1 MDKFRTMKPSIINI
15 LLCCMLLAGC
25 SDDTSQWLEPELRD
39 ADSVKLTLRL
49 PGFKTGSR
57 AASVDDCAINTLA
70 VVFLDNEGKYLSEA
84 TVDQSQITGSGA
96 TYEVTLP
103 IASDAAAVQLVANY
117 EASLGADATTVGM
130 TGDPGNRADI
140 VFFGS
145 ATLAELQTDN
155 PSVTLT
161 RSVARTELT
170 STAPGFTVKEVKFY
184 GAPSSGLVGS
194 TDLTAPALPAGI
206 SYSAGGVEMADD
218 GTPHYHY
225 EAAAGKCFLIIKG
238 TYQGTEGWYKVG
250 YVPSDTDG
258 EAAGDEIALLRNHR
272 YIFTITDVNDCGW
285 PTEEE
290 AVASRPDNR
299 MTTELHDDNA
309 TIYNIIACR
318 DYLLGVSQDA
328 KVACDGRS
336 AEVKLVTSYTPA
348 KEGDP
353 QYTVSIPAEAKD
365 WLTGYT
371 QTASTS
377 VEESAT
383 QSPCTEYTL
392 TFDLTANDRSENPR
406 KAVVTIRSGDLMRTV
421 RITQEGTD
429 FKRDATRRVIIHNL
443 EYHGESYDYFNFVD
457 NELQGATEEEM
468 RVARNNGLHFRV
480 YNNKYHYTIPFKEG
494 DTGEILKGSEH
505 ISLSHVGS
513 NWEVHC
519 TDTRNYVMWDAQIRI
534 TNRGAARN
542 DVVTVTYDVFHRGL
556 FHRLTG
562 AYQIPGPDESAERT
576 GWFYYEQVK
585 VVDGKGQVYFVLDR
599 DMAATG
605 NRFYSPDGVQSRGNI
620 GSRGGYFKI
629 AERKSDTHLIEA
641 LPPEGYIV
649 PEAYH
654 LQQLSIT
661 PSGDAEGTV
670 ALTVTE
676 GSLTE
681 LYFPMSGYMEGSIH
695 KDESHTCLWSRTA
708 LSGNQGFAEDSP
720 EYGYWFMYLDV
731 YGRSANLG
739 NMRLATRSSVNTD
752 GIGAYKA
759 MPVRCLQG
767 PEPPVGWN
775 IPAPADGRR
784 RIILTDVPATKLYL
798 SWTGGSYATPESWP
812 KMYTC
817 GANAFYYDIPKGATS
832 ITVNNGDETPAFSR
846 KDVSLPAF
854 DPQNPITTL
863 SLP

>member
-1 MDKFRTMKPSIINI
+1 MKPSIINI
-15 LLCCMLLAGC
+15 LLCCLLLGGC
-25 SDDTSQWLEPELRD
+25 SDDTSQWLEPELSGS
-39 ADSVKLTLRL
+39 DSVKLTLRL

-57 AASVDDCAINTLA
+57 AAVDDTAITGLT
-70 VVFLDNEGKYLSEA
+70 VVFLDNGGNYLSESA
-84 TVDQSQITGSGA
+84 VDRSQITGSGA
-96 TYEVTLP
+96 TYEVTLQIP
-103 IASDAAAVQLVANY
+103 SDAASVQLVANY
-117 EASLGADATTVGM
+117 GATLGADATSVGM
-130 TGDPGNRADI
+130 TGDPGARTDI

-170 STAPGFTVKEVKFY
+170 SSAPGFTVEQVKFY
-184 GAPSSGLVGS
+184 GTPSSGLVGS
-194 TDLTAPALPAGI
+194 ADLTAPALPADI
-206 SYSAGGVEMADD
+206 AYSADGVEMAAD

-250 YVPSDTDG
+250 YVPSNTDG
-258 EAAGDEIALLRNHR
+258 AASGDEIALLRNHR

-285 PTEEE
+285 PTVEE

-299 MTTELHDDNA
+299 LTTELHDDNA

-318 DYLLGVSQDA
+318 DYLLGVSPDV

-336 AEVKLVTSYTPA
+336 AEVKLVSSYPA
-348 KEGDP
+348 KQGEP
-353 QYTVSIPAEAKD
+353 QYTVSIPAEAND

-371 QTASTS
+371 QTASAP

-383 QSPCTEYTL
+383 QSSCTEYTL
-392 TFDLTANDRSENPR
+392 TFALTANDRSENPR
-406 KAVVTIRSGDLMRTV
+406 EAVVTIRSGDLMRTV

-429 FKRDATRRVIIHNL
+429 FKRDPTRRVMIHNL
-443 EYHGESYDYFNFVD
+443 ENHVESYDYFNFVD
-457 NELQGATEEEM
+457 NELQGATEEDM

-480 YNNKYHYTIPFKEG
+480 YNNQYYYTIPFKDGDEG
-494 DTGEILKGSEH
+494 EVLEGSDR
-505 ISLSHVGS
+505 ISLTHVGS
-513 NWEVHC
+513 NWEVRC
-519 TDTRNYVMWDAQIRI
+519 TDQTNYAMWTARIRI
-534 TNRGAARN
+534 TNRGATRN

-576 GWFYYEQVK
+576 GWFYYEQVR
-585 VVDGKGQVYFVLDR
+585 VNVNGQDYYVLDR

-605 NRFYSPDGVQSRGNI
+605 NRFYSPDGLQSRGNI
-620 GSRGGYFKI
+620 SSRGGYFKI

-654 LQQLSIT
+654 LQQLGIK

-708 LSGNQGFAEDSP
+708 LSGNQGFSEDSP

-731 YGRSANLG
+731 YGSAVNLG

-798 SWTGGSYATPESWP
+798 SWTGGSYATPASWP

-846 KDVSLPAF
+846 TDVSLPAF

>member
-15 LLCCMLLAGC
+15 LLCCLLLAGC

-70 VVFLDNEGKYLSEA
+70 VVFLDNKGNYLSEA

-103 IASDAAAVQLVANY
+103 IASDAASVQLVANY
-117 EASLGADATTVGM
+117 GATLGADATTVGM
-130 TGDPGNRADI
+130 TGDPDSRADI

-170 STAPGFTVKEVKFY
+170 STAPGFTVEEVKFY

-194 TDLTAPALPAGI
+194 ADLTAPALPAGVT
-206 SYSAGGVEMADD
+206 YSTDGVKMAAD

-250 YVPSDTDG
+250 YVPSDSDG

-272 YIFTITDVNDCGW
+272 YIFTITDVNNCGW
-285 PTEEE
+285 STEEE

-328 KVACDGRS
+328 KVACDARTV
-336 AEVKLVTSYTPA
+336 EVKLVSSYPA
-348 KEGDP
+348 KSGEP
-353 QYTVSIPAEAKD
+353 QYTVSLPEETND

-371 QTASTS
+371 QTASAP

-406 KAVVTIRSGDLMRTV
+406 EAVVTIRSGDLMRTV

-429 FKRDATRRVIIHNL
+429 FKRDATRRVMIHNL
-443 EYHGESYDYFNFVD
+443 EDHGESYDYFNFVD

-576 GWFYYEQVK
+576 GWFYYEQVR
-585 VVDGKGQVYFVLDR
+585 VNVNDQDYYVLDR

-605 NRFYSPDGVQSRGNI
+605 NRFYSPDGLQSRGNI

-654 LQQLSIT
+654 LQQLGIK
-661 PSGDAEGTV
+661 PSGDTEGTV

-832 ITVNNGDETPAFSR
+832 ITVNNGNESPAFSR
-846 KDVSLPAF
+846 TDVSLPAF
-854 DPQNPITTL
+854 DSQNPITTL

>member
-1 MDKFRTMKPSIINI
+1 
-15 LLCCMLLAGC
+15 MLLAGC

-57 AASVDDCAINTLA
+57 AATVDDCAINTLA
-70 VVFLDNEGKYLSEA
+70 VVFIDNKGNYLSEA

-96 TYEVTLP
+96 TYEVTLQIP
-103 IASDAAAVQLVANY
+103 SEAMKVQLVANY
-117 EASLGADATTVGM
+117 RAALGADATTVGM
-130 TGDPGNRADI
+130 TGDPGSRADI
-140 VFFGS
+140 VFFGA

-170 STAPGFTVKEVKFY
+170 STAPGFTVEQVKFY
-184 GAPSSGLVGS
+184 GTPSGGLVGS
-194 TDLTAPALPAGI
+194 ADLTAPALPAGI
-206 SYSAGGVEMADD
+206 SYSADGVKMAAD

-238 TYQGTEGWYKVG
+238 TYQGTEGWYKIG

-258 EAAGDEIALLRNHR
+258 EASGDEIALLRNHR

-299 MTTELHDDNA
+299 LTTELHDDNA

-318 DYLLGVSQDA
+318 DYLLGVSPDV

-336 AEVKLVTSYTPA
+336 AEVKLVSSYPA
-348 KEGDP
+348 KSGEP
-353 QYTVSIPAEAKD
+353 QYTVSRPEETKD

-371 QTASTS
+371 QTASAP

-383 QSPCTEYTL
+383 QSSCTEYTL

-406 KAVVTIRSGDLMRTV
+406 EAVVTIRSGDLMRTV

-429 FKRDATRRVIIHNL
+429 FKRDPTRRVMIHNL
-443 EYHGESYDYFNFVD
+443 EDHSESYDYFNFID

-480 YNNKYHYTIPFKEG
+480 YGNEYYYTIPFKEG
-494 DTGEILKGSEH
+494 DEGVVLEAGDK
-505 ISLSHVGS
+505 ISLTHEGTDWV
-513 NWEVHC
+513 VRC
-519 TDTRNYVMWDAQIRI
+519 TNHTDYAMWTGQIRI

-562 AYQIPGPDESAERT
+562 AYQIPGPDESDVRS
-576 GWFYYEQVK
+576 GWFYYEQVR
-585 VVDGKGQVYFVLDR
+585 VRGLDGQDYYVLDR

-605 NRFYSPDGVQSRGNI
+605 NRFYSPDGLQSRGNI

-641 LPPEGYIV
+641 LPPRGYAI

-654 LQQLSIT
+654 LEQLGIT
-661 PSGDAEGTV
+661 PRGDNEGTV
-670 ALTVTE
+670 TLVVTE
-676 GSLTE
+676 GGLTT

-695 KDESHTCLWSRTA
+695 KDNNHTCLWSRTA

-720 EYGYWFMYLDV
+720 EYGYWFKYLDV
-731 YGRSANLG
+731 YGSAVNLG
-739 NMRLATRSSVNTD
+739 NMRLATRSSVNAD

-775 IPAPADGRR
+775 IPSPAHGRR
-784 RIILTDVPATKLYL
+784 RIIIRTSGATSIYMGWDSVKYPCTEG
-798 SWTGGSYATPESWP
+798 WKKIYN
-812 KMYTC
+812 C
-817 GANAFYYDIPKGATS
+817 GEHNFYYDIPDDATR
-832 ITVNNGDETPAFSR
+832 IEGDAGNNGNNGYKFDITITPGTTTLTYTVNP
-846 KDVSLPAF
+846 
-854 DPQNPITTL
+854 
-863 SLP
+863 

>member
-1 MDKFRTMKPSIINI
+1 
-15 LLCCMLLAGC
+15 MLLAGC

-70 VVFLDNEGKYLSEA
+70 VVFIDKEGNYLSEA

-103 IASDAAAVQLVANY
+103 IASDAASVQLVANY

-130 TGDPGNRADI
+130 TGDPDSRADI

-170 STAPGFTVKEVKFY
+170 SNAPGFTVEQVKFY
-184 GAPSSGLVGS
+184 GTPSGGLVGS
-194 TDLTAPALPAGI
+194 ADLTAPALPAGI
-206 SYSAGGVEMADD
+206 SYSADGVEMAAD

-258 EAAGDEIALLRNHR
+258 DAAGDEIALLRNHR

-299 MTTELHDDNA
+299 LTTELHDDNA

-318 DYLLGVSQDA
+318 DYLLGVSPDV

-336 AEVKLVTSYTPA
+336 VEVKLVSSYPA
-348 KEGDP
+348 KSGEP
-353 QYTVSIPAEAKD
+353 QYTVSLPKETND

-371 QTASTS
+371 QTASAP

-383 QSPCTEYTL
+383 QSSCTEYTL
-392 TFDLTANDRSENPR
+392 TFAIEANDRSENPR
-406 KAVVTIRSGDLMRTV
+406 EAVVTIRSGDLMRTV

-429 FKRDATRRVIIHNL
+429 FKRDPTRRVMIHNL
-443 EYHGESYDYFNFVD
+443 ENHGESYDYFNFVD
-457 NELQGATEEEM
+457 NELQGATEEDM

-480 YNNKYHYTIPFKEG
+480 YNNQYYYTIPFKEG

-505 ISLSHVGS
+505 VSLSHVGS

-519 TDTRNYVMWDAQIRI
+519 TDQTDYAMWTARIRI

-576 GWFYYEQVK
+576 GWFYYEQVR
-585 VVDGKGQVYFVLDR
+585 VNVNGQDYYVLDR

-605 NRFYSPDGVQSRGNI
+605 NRFYSPDGLQSRGNI

-654 LQQLSIT
+654 LQQLGIK

-739 NMRLATRSSVNTD
+739 NMRLATRSSVNAD
-752 GIGAYKA
+752 GIGIYKA
-759 MPVRCLQG
+759 MPVRCLKG

-775 IPAPADGRR
+775 IPSPADGRR

-817 GANAFYYDIPKGATS
+817 GANAFYYDIPQGATS
-832 ITVNNGDETPAFSR
+832 ITVNNGSETPAFSR
-846 KDVSLPAF
+846 TDVSLPPF
-854 DPQNPITTL
+854 DPQNPVTTL

>member
-15 LLCCMLLAGC
+15 LLCCLLLAGC

-57 AASVDDCAINTLA
+57 ATVDDKAITGLT
-70 VVFLDNEGKYLSEA
+70 VVFLDNAGLYLSESV
-84 TVDQSQITGSGA
+84 VDPSQITGSGA
-96 TYEVTLP
+96 IYEVTLP
-103 IASDAAAVQLVANY
+103 IASNAAAVQIVANY
-117 EASLGADATTVGM
+117 GTALNADATTVGM
-130 TGDPGNRADI
+130 TGDPGARTDI

-145 ATLAELQTDN
+145 ATLAELKTDN
-155 PSVTLT
+155 PSVVLT

-170 STAPGFTVKEVKFY
+170 SSAPGFTVEQVKFY
-184 GAPSSGLVGS
+184 GTPSSGLVGS
-194 TDLTAPALPAGI
+194 TDLTAPALPAGVT
-206 SYSAGGVEMADD
+206 YSADGVEMAAN

-225 EAAAGKCFLIIKG
+225 EAAAGKCFLVIKG
-238 TYQGTEGWYKVG
+238 QYQGTEGWYKIG
-250 YVPSDTDG
+250 YIPADADPKATG
-258 EAAGDEIALLRNHR
+258 NEIALLRNHR

-299 MTTELHDDNA
+299 LTTKLYDDNA

-318 DYLLGVSQDA
+318 DYLLGVGPDI
-328 KVACDGRS
+328 KVACNGLS
-336 AEVKLVTSYTPA
+336 AEVKLVCSYPA
-348 KEGDP
+348 KTGKP
-353 QYTVSIPAEAKD
+353 QYTVSIPAEAND

-429 FKRDATRRVIIHNL
+429 FKRDPSRRVMIHNL

-480 YNNKYHYTIPFKEG
+480 CNNKYYYTIPFKEG
-494 DTGEILKGSEH
+494 DTGEILNGSEH
-505 ISLSHVGS
+505 ISLTHVGT
-513 NWEVHC
+513 NWEVRC
-519 TDTRNYVMWDAQIRI
+519 TDQTDYAMWTAQIRI

-556 FHRLTG
+556 FHQLTG
-562 AYQIPGPDESAERT
+562 AYQIPGPDESAVRS
-576 GWFYYEQVK
+576 GWFYYEQVR
-585 VVDGKGQVYFVLDR
+585 VHGVDGQDYYVLDR

-605 NRFYSPDGVQSRGNI
+605 NRFYSPNGVQSRRNI

-641 LPPEGYIV
+641 LPPEGYSV

-654 LQQLSIT
+654 LQQLGIK

-670 ALTVTE
+670 ALTVAE

-695 KDESHTCLWSRTA
+695 KYESHTCLWSRTA
-708 LSGNQGFAEDSP
+708 LSGNQGFAEDNP

-759 MPVRCLQG
+759 MPVRCLKG

-784 RIILTDVPATKLYL
+784 RVILTDVPATQLYL

-817 GANAFYYDIPKGATS
+817 GANAFYYDIPKGATA
-832 ITVNNGDETPAFSR
+832 ITVNNRDETPAFSR
-846 KDVSLPAF
+846 TDVSLPAF
-854 DPQNPITTL
+854 DPQNPVTTL

>member
-1 MDKFRTMKPSIINI
+1 
-15 LLCCMLLAGC
+15 MLLAGC

-57 AASVDDCAINTLA
+57 AATVDDYAINTLA
-70 VVFLDNEGKYLSEA
+70 VVFIDNKGNYLSEA

-103 IASDAAAVQLVANY
+103 IASNAAAVQLVANY

-130 TGDPGNRADI
+130 TGDPDSRSDI

-145 ATLAELQTDN
+145 ATLAELQSDN

-170 STAPGFTVKEVKFY
+170 SSAPGFTVEQVKFY
-184 GAPSSGLVGS
+184 GTPSSGLVGS
-194 TDLTAPALPAGI
+194 ADLTAPALPAGI
-206 SYSAGGVEMADD
+206 SYSADGVEMAAD

-258 EAAGDEIALLRNHR
+258 NATGDEIALLRNHR

-299 MTTELHDDNA
+299 LTTELLDDNA

-328 KVACDGRS
+328 KVACDARTV
-336 AEVKLVTSYTPA
+336 ELKLVSSYPA
-348 KEGDP
+348 KAGEP
-353 QYTVSIPAEAKD
+353 QYTVGLPAEAND

-377 VEESAT
+377 MEESAT
-383 QSPCTEYTL
+383 QSQCTEYTL
-392 TFDLTANDRSENPR
+392 TFTLTANDRSENPR
-406 KAVVTIRSGDLMRTV
+406 EAVVTIRSGDLMRTV

-429 FKRDATRRVIIHNL
+429 FKRDATRRVMIHNL
-443 EYHGESYDYFNFVD
+443 ENHGDSYDYFDFVD
-457 NELQGATEEEM
+457 KELQGAKEEEM

-480 YNNKYHYTIPFKEG
+480 YNNQYYYTIPFKEG
-494 DTGEILKGSEH
+494 DTGEILNGSEH
-505 ISLSHVGS
+505 ISLTHEGS
-513 NWEVHC
+513 NWEVRC
-519 TDTRNYVMWDAQIRI
+519 TDQTNYAMWTAQIRI
-534 TNRGAARN
+534 TNRGATRN

-562 AYQIPGPDESAERT
+562 AYQIPGPDESAGRT

-585 VVDGKGQVYFVLDR
+585 VVRSNDQEYFVLDR
-599 DMAATG
+599 NMAATG

-629 AERKSDTHLIEA
+629 ADRKTDNHLIEA

-654 LQQLSIT
+654 LQQLGIT
-661 PSGDAEGTV
+661 PSGDSEGTA

-676 GSLTE
+676 GALNE
-681 LYFPMSGYMEGSIH
+681 IYFPMSGYMEGSIH
-695 KDESHTCLWSRTA
+695 KDNNHTCLWSRTM

-731 YGRSANLG
+731 YGDKVNLG
-739 NMRLATRSSVNTD
+739 NMRLGTRSSVNAD
-752 GIGAYKA
+752 GIGVYKA
-759 MPVRCLQG
+759 MPVRCLKG

-784 RIILTDVPATKLYL
+784 RVILTDVPATQLYL
-798 SWTGGSYATPESWP
+798 SWTGGSYATPAPEP

-832 ITVNNGDETPAFSR
+832 ITVKDNRDETPAFSR
-846 KDVSLPAF
+846 TDVSLPPF

>member
-1 MDKFRTMKPSIINI
+1 
-15 LLCCMLLAGC
+15 MLLAGC

-70 VVFLDNEGKYLSEA
+70 VVFIDNEGKYLSEA

-103 IASDAAAVQLVANY
+103 IASNAAAVQLVANY
-117 EASLGADATTVGM
+117 GATLGADAITVGM
-130 TGDPGNRADI
+130 TGDPDSRADI

-170 STAPGFTVKEVKFY
+170 SAAPGFTVEEVKFY

-194 TDLTAPALPAGI
+194 TDLTAPALPTGVT
-206 SYSAGGVEMADD
+206 YSAGGVEMVAD

-258 EAAGDEIALLRNHR
+258 DAAGDEIALLRNHR

-318 DYLLGVSQDA
+318 DYLLGVSPDV
-328 KVACDGRS
+328 KVTCDGRS

-348 KEGDP
+348 KECDP
-353 QYTVSIPAEAKD
+353 QYTVSIPAEAND

-429 FKRDATRRVIIHNL
+429 FKRDATRRVMIHNL
-443 EYHGESYDYFNFVD
+443 ENHGESYDYFNFVD

-480 YNNKYHYTIPFKEG
+480 YNNQYYYTIPFKEG

-576 GWFYYEQVK
+576 GWFYYEQVR
-585 VVDGKGQVYFVLDR
+585 VNVNDQDYYVLDR

-605 NRFYSPDGVQSRGNI
+605 NRFYSPNGLQSRGNI

-654 LQQLSIT
+654 LQQLGIK

-731 YGRSANLG
+731 YGSAVNLG

-784 RIILTDVPATKLYL
+784 RIILTDVPATKLKL
-798 SWTGGSYATPESWP
+798 SWTGGSYATPESRP
-812 KMYTC
+812 MMYTC
-817 GANAFYYDIPKGATS
+817 GANAFYYDIPEGATAIS
-832 ITVNNGDETPAFSR
+832 VDNDGETPAFSR

>member
-1 MDKFRTMKPSIINI
+1 MKPSIINI

-57 AASVDDCAINTLA
+57 AATVDDCAINTLA
-70 VVFLDNEGKYLSEA
+70 VVFIDNEGKYLSEA

-103 IASDAAAVQLVANY
+103 IASDAASVQLVANY
-117 EASLGADATTVGM
+117 GATLGADAITVGM
-130 TGDPGNRADI
+130 TGDPDSRTDI

-170 STAPGFTVKEVKFY
+170 SNAPGFTVEQVKFY
-184 GAPSSGLVGS
+184 GTPSSGLVGS
-194 TDLTAPALPAGI
+194 ADLTAPALPAGVT
-206 SYSAGGVEMADD
+206 YSAGGVEMAAD

-250 YVPSDTDG
+250 YVPSDSDG

-272 YIFTITDVNDCGW
+272 YIFTITEVTDCGW

-299 MTTELHDDNA
+299 LTTELHDDNA

-318 DYLLGVSQDA
+318 DYLLGVSPDV

-336 AEVKLVTSYTPA
+336 AEVKLVSSYPA
-348 KEGDP
+348 KSGEP
-353 QYTVSIPAEAKD
+353 QYTVSLPEDAND

-406 KAVVTIRSGDLMRTV
+406 EAVVTIRSGDLMRTV

-429 FKRDATRRVIIHNL
+429 FKRDATRRVMIHNL
-443 EYHGESYDYFNFVD
+443 EDHGESYDYFNFVD
-457 NELQGATEEEM
+457 NELQGATEEDM

-480 YNNKYHYTIPFKEG
+480 YNNQYYYTIPFKEG
-494 DTGEILKGSEH
+494 DTGEILKGSTQ
-505 ISLSHVGS
+505 ISLTHVGS

-519 TDTRNYVMWDAQIRI
+519 TDTRNYAMWTAQIRI

-576 GWFYYEQVK
+576 GWFYYEQVL
-585 VVDGKGQVYFVLDR
+585 VNVDGQDYYVLDR

-605 NRFYSPDGVQSRGNI
+605 NRFYSPDGLQSRGNI

-654 LQQLSIT
+654 LQQLGIQ

-708 LSGNQGFAEDSP
+708 LSGNQGFSEDSP

-731 YGRSANLG
+731 YGPSANLG

-784 RIILTDVPATKLYL
+784 RIILTDVPATTLYL
-798 SWTGGSYATPESWP
+798 SWTGGSYATPKPEP
-812 KMYTC
+812 MMYTC
-817 GANAFYYDIPKGATS
+817 GANAFYYDIPEGATAIS
-832 ITVNNGDETPAFSR
+832 VDNDGETPAFSR
-846 KDVSLPAF
+846 TDVSLPAF
-854 DPQNPITTL
+854 DPQNPVTTL

>member
-15 LLCCMLLAGC
+15 LLCCLLLAGC

-57 AASVDDCAINTLA
+57 ATVDDKAITGLT
-70 VVFLDNEGKYLSEA
+70 VVFLDNAGLYLSESV
-84 TVDQSQITGSGA
+84 VDPSQITGSGA
-96 TYEVTLP
+96 IYEVTLP
-103 IASDAAAVQLVANY
+103 IASNAAAVQIVANY
-117 EASLGADATTVGM
+117 GTALNADATTVGM
-130 TGDPGNRADI
+130 TGDPGARTDI

-145 ATLAELQTDN
+145 ATLAELKTDN
-155 PSVTLT
+155 PSVVLT

-170 STAPGFTVKEVKFY
+170 SSAPGFTVEQVKFY
-184 GAPSSGLVGS
+184 GTPSSGLVGS
-194 TDLTAPALPAGI
+194 TDLTAPALPAGVT
-206 SYSAGGVEMADD
+206 YSADGVEMAAN

-258 EAAGDEIALLRNHR
+258 EATGNEIALLRNHR

-299 MTTELHDDNA
+299 LTTKLYDDNA

-318 DYLLGVSQDA
+318 DYLLGVGPDV

-336 AEVKLVTSYTPA
+336 TEVKLVTSYTPA

-353 QYTVSIPAEAKD
+353 QYTVSIPAEAND

-406 KAVVTIRSGDLMRTV
+406 EAVVTIRSGDLMRTV

-429 FKRDATRRVIIHNL
+429 FKRDATRRVMIHNL
-443 EYHGESYDYFNFVD
+443 EDHGESYDYFNFVD
-457 NELQGATEEEM
+457 NELQGATEEDM

-480 YNNKYHYTIPFKEG
+480 YNNQYYYTIPFKEG
-494 DTGEILKGSEH
+494 DTGEVLEGSDR
-505 ISLSHVGS
+505 ISLTHVGT
-513 NWEVHC
+513 NWEVRC
-519 TDTRNYVMWDAQIRI
+519 TDQTDYAMWTAQIRI
-534 TNRGAARN
+534 TNSGAVRN

-576 GWFYYEQVK
+576 GWFYYEQVR
-585 VVDGKGQVYFVLDR
+585 VRGVDGQDYYVLDR

-605 NRFYSPDGVQSRGNI
+605 NRFYSPNGVQSRRNT

-654 LQQLSIT
+654 LQQLGIK
-661 PSGDAEGTV
+661 PSGDTEGTV

-775 IPAPADGRR
+775 IPSPADGRR

-798 SWTGGSYATPESWP
+798 SWTGGSYATPASWP

-846 KDVSLPAF
+846 TDVSLPAF
-854 DPQNPITTL
+854 DPQNPVTTL

>member
-15 LLCCMLLAGC
+15 LLCCLLLAGC

-57 AASVDDCAINTLA
+57 ATVDDKAITGLT
-70 VVFLDNEGKYLSEA
+70 VVFLDNAGLYLSESV
-84 TVDQSQITGSGA
+84 VDPSQITGSGA
-96 TYEVTLP
+96 IYEVTLP
-103 IASDAAAVQLVANY
+103 IASNAAAVQIVANY
-117 EASLGADATTVGM
+117 GTALNADATTVGM
-130 TGDPGNRADI
+130 TGDPGARTDI

-145 ATLAELQTDN
+145 ATLAELKTDN
-155 PSVTLT
+155 PSVVLT

-170 STAPGFTVKEVKFY
+170 SSAPGFTVEQVKFY

-194 TDLTAPALPAGI
+194 ADLTAPALPAGI
-206 SYSAGGVEMADD
+206 SYSADGVKMAAD

-258 EAAGDEIALLRNHR
+258 NATGDEIALLRNHR

-299 MTTELHDDNA
+299 LTTELLDDNA

-328 KVACDGRS
+328 KVACDARTV
-336 AEVKLVTSYTPA
+336 EVKLVSSYSA
-348 KEGDP
+348 KAGEP
-353 QYTVSIPAEAKD
+353 QYTVGLPAEAND

-377 VEESAT
+377 MEESAT
-383 QSPCTEYTL
+383 QSQCTEYTL
-392 TFDLTANDRSENPR
+392 TFAIEANDRSENPR
-406 KAVVTIRSGDLMRTV
+406 EAVVTIRSGDLMRTV

-429 FKRDATRRVIIHNL
+429 FKRDPTRRVMIHNL
-443 EYHGESYDYFNFVD
+443 ENPGDSYDYFDFVD
-457 NELQGATEEEM
+457 NELQGAKEEEM

-480 YNNKYHYTIPFKEG
+480 YNNQYYYTIPFKEG
-494 DTGEILKGSEH
+494 DSGEILKGSTQ
-505 ISLSHVGS
+505 ISLTHEGADWV
-513 NWEVHC
+513 VRC
-519 TDTRNYVMWDAQIRI
+519 TDHTNYAMWTGQIRI
-534 TNRGAARN
+534 TNRGATRN

-562 AYQIPGPDESAERT
+562 AYQILGPDESAGRT

-585 VVDGKGQVYFVLDR
+585 VVDGDGQEYFVLDR
-599 DMAATG
+599 NMAATG

-629 AERKSDTHLIEA
+629 ADRKTDNHLIEA

-654 LQQLSIT
+654 LQQLGIK

-731 YGRSANLG
+731 YGSAVNLG

-775 IPAPADGRR
+775 IPSPADGRR

-798 SWTGGSYATPESWP
+798 SWTGGSYATPAPEP

-817 GANAFYYDIPKGATS
+817 GAKAFYYDIPKGATA
-832 ITVNNGDETPAFSR
+832 ITVNNRDETPAFSR
-846 KDVSLPAF
+846 TDVSLPAF
-854 DPQNPITTL
+854 DPQNPVTTL

>member
-1 MDKFRTMKPSIINI
+1 MDKLRTMKPIIINI
-15 LLCCMLLAGC
+15 LLCCLLLAGC

-57 AASVDDCAINTLA
+57 AATVDDCAINTLA
-70 VVFLDNEGKYLSEA
+70 VVFIDNEGNYLSEA

-103 IASDAAAVQLVANY
+103 IASDAASVQLVANY
-117 EASLGADATTVGM
+117 GATLGADATTVGM
-130 TGDPGNRADI
+130 TGDPDSRADI

-145 ATLAELQTDN
+145 VTLAELQTDN

-170 STAPGFTVKEVKFY
+170 SSAPRFTVEQVKFY
-184 GAPSSGLVGS
+184 GTPSSGLVGS
-194 TDLTAPALPAGI
+194 TDLTAPALPTGVT
-206 SYSAGGVEMADD
+206 YSADGVEMAAD

-225 EAAAGKCFLIIKG
+225 EAAAGECFLIIKG
-238 TYQGTEGWYKVG
+238 TYQGTKGWYKIG
-250 YVPSDTDG
+250 YVPSDSDG
-258 EAAGDEIALLRNHR
+258 EASGDEIALLRNHR

-285 PTEEE
+285 STEEE

-318 DYLLGVSQDA
+318 DYLLGVSPDV

-336 AEVKLVTSYTPA
+336 TEVKLVTSYTPA

-353 QYTVSIPAEAKD
+353 QYTVSIPAEAND

-371 QTASTS
+371 QTASIS

-406 KAVVTIRSGDLMRTV
+406 EAVVTIRSGDLMRTV

-429 FKRDATRRVIIHNL
+429 FKRDPTRRVMIHNL
-443 EYHGESYDYFNFVD
+443 EDHGESYDYFDFVD

-480 YNNKYHYTIPFKEG
+480 YNNQYYYTIPFKDGDEG
-494 DTGEILKGSEH
+494 EVLEGSDR
-505 ISLSHVGS
+505 ISLTHVGS
-513 NWEVHC
+513 NWEVRC
-519 TDTRNYVMWDAQIRI
+519 TDQTNYAMWTARIRI
-534 TNRGAARN
+534 TNRGATRN

-576 GWFYYEQVK
+576 GWFYYEQVR
-585 VVDGKGQVYFVLDR
+585 VNVNGQDYYVLDR

-605 NRFYSPDGVQSRGNI
+605 NRFYSPDGLQSRGNI

-654 LQQLSIT
+654 LQQLGIT

-695 KDESHTCLWSRTA
+695 KDESHSCLWSRTA
-708 LSGNQGFAEDSP
+708 LSGNQGFSEDSP

-731 YGRSANLG
+731 YGPSANLG

-784 RIILTDVPATKLYL
+784 RIIIRTSGATQLVFI
-798 SWTGGSYATPESWP
+798 WHGGSYAWP
-812 KMYTC
+812 YGDNWQQMYSC
-817 GANAFYYDIPKGATS
+817 GEHNYYYDIPADATGFQC
-832 ITVNNGDETPAFSR
+832 NDGNGHYQLS
-846 KDVSLPAF
+846 VSL
-854 DPQNPITTL
+854 TTGETVTTYTIA
-863 SLP
+863 P

>member
-70 VVFLDNEGKYLSEA
+70 VVFIDKEGKYLSEA

-130 TGDPGNRADI
+130 TGDPDSRADI

-170 STAPGFTVKEVKFY
+170 STAPGFTVKQVKFY
-184 GAPSSGLVGS
+184 GTPSSGLVGS

-206 SYSAGGVEMADD
+206 SYSADGVVMAAD

-250 YVPSDTDG
+250 YVPSDSDG
-258 EAAGDEIALLRNHR
+258 DAAGDEIALLRNHR

-285 PTEEE
+285 STEEE

-299 MTTELHDDNA
+299 LTTELHDDNA

-318 DYLLGVSQDA
+318 DYLLGVSPDVKA
-328 KVACDGRS
+328 ACDGRS

-353 QYTVSIPAEAKD
+353 QYTVSIPEETND
-365 WLTGYT
+365 WLTGYS
-371 QTASTS
+371 QTASAP

-406 KAVVTIRSGDLMRTV
+406 EAVVTIRSGDLMRTV

-429 FKRDATRRVIIHNL
+429 FKRDATRRVMIHNL
-443 EYHGESYDYFNFVD
+443 ENHGESYDYFNFVD
-457 NELQGATEEEM
+457 NELQGATEEDM

-480 YNNKYHYTIPFKEG
+480 YNNKYYYTIPFKEG

-534 TNRGAARN
+534 TNRGATRN

-576 GWFYYEQVK
+576 GWFYYEQVR
-585 VVDGKGQVYFVLDR
+585 VNVNDQDYYVLDR

-605 NRFYSPDGVQSRGNI
+605 NRFYSPDGLQSRGNI

-654 LQQLSIT
+654 LQQLGIK

-817 GANAFYYDIPKGATS
+817 GANAFYYDIPQGATS
-832 ITVNNGDETPAFSR
+832 ITVNNGSETPAFSR
-846 KDVSLPAF
+846 PDVSLPAF
-854 DPQNPITTL
+854 DPQNPVTTL

>member
-1 MDKFRTMKPSIINI
+1 MKPSIINI

-57 AASVDDCAINTLA
+57 AATVDDCAINTLA
-70 VVFLDNEGKYLSEA
+70 VVFIDKEGKYLSEA
-84 TVDQSQITGSGA
+84 AVDQSQITGSGA

-103 IASDAAAVQLVANY
+103 IASDAASVQLVANY
-117 EASLGADATTVGM
+117 GATLGADATTVGM
-130 TGDPGNRADI
+130 TGDPGSRADI

-170 STAPGFTVKEVKFY
+170 SNAPGFTVEQVKFY
-184 GAPSSGLVGS
+184 GTPSSGLVGS
-194 TDLTAPALPAGI
+194 TDLTAPALPAGVT
-206 SYSAGGVEMADD
+206 YSAGGVEMAAD

-258 EAAGDEIALLRNHR
+258 EASGDEIALLRNHR
-272 YIFTITDVNDCGW
+272 YIFTITDVNNCGW
-285 PTEEE
+285 STEEE

-318 DYLLGVSQDA
+318 DYLLGVSPDV

-336 AEVKLVTSYTPA
+336 TEVKLVTSYTPA

-353 QYTVSIPAEAKD
+353 QYTVSIPAEAND

-429 FKRDATRRVIIHNL
+429 FKRDATRRVMIHNL
-443 EYHGESYDYFNFVD
+443 EDHGESYDYFDFVD
-457 NELQGATEEEM
+457 NELQGAKEEEM

-480 YNNKYHYTIPFKEG
+480 YNNQYYYTIPFKEG

-513 NWEVHC
+513 NWEVRC

-585 VVDGKGQVYFVLDR
+585 VVGSDGQEYFVLDR
-599 DMAATG
+599 NMAATG

-629 AERKSDTHLIEA
+629 ADRKTDNHLIEA

-654 LQQLSIT
+654 LQQLGIT
-661 PSGDAEGTV
+661 PSGDSEGTA

-676 GSLTE
+676 GALNKI
-681 LYFPMSGYMEGSIH
+681 YFPMSGYMEGSIH
-695 KDESHTCLWSRTA
+695 KDNNHTCLWSRTM

-731 YGRSANLG
+731 YGDKVNLG
-739 NMRLATRSSVNTD
+739 NMRLGTRSSVNAD
-752 GIGAYKA
+752 GIGVYKA
-759 MPVRCLQG
+759 MPVRCLKG

-784 RIILTDVPATKLYL
+784 RIIIKTSGAASIYMGWDSVKYPC
-798 SWTGGSYATPESWP
+798 TGGWKKIYN
-812 KMYTC
+812 C
-817 GANAFYYDIPKGATS
+817 GEHNFYYDIPDDATRIVGDAGNS
-832 ITVNNGDETPAFSR
+832 GNNGYQFDITITPGT
-846 KDVSLPAF
+846 
-854 DPQNPITTL
+854 TTL
-863 SLP
+863 TYTVAP

>member
-15 LLCCMLLAGC
+15 LLCCLLLAGC

-57 AASVDDCAINTLA
+57 AATVDDCAINTLA
-70 VVFLDNEGKYLSEA
+70 VVFIDNEGKYLSEA

-103 IASDAAAVQLVANY
+103 IASDAASVQLVANY
-117 EASLGADATTVGM
+117 GATLGADATTVGM
-130 TGDPGNRADI
+130 TGDPGTRTDI

-170 STAPGFTVKEVKFY
+170 SNAPGFTVKQVKFY
-184 GAPSSGLVGS
+184 GTPSGGLVGS
-194 TDLTAPALPAGI
+194 ADLTAPALPAGI
-206 SYSAGGVEMADD
+206 SYSADGVKMAAD

-238 TYQGTEGWYKVG
+238 TYQGTEGWYKIG
-250 YVPSDTDG
+250 YVPSDSDG
-258 EAAGDEIALLRNHR
+258 EASGDEIALLRNHR

-299 MTTELHDDNA
+299 LTTELHDDNA

-318 DYLLGVSQDA
+318 DYLLGVGPDV
-328 KVACDGRS
+328 KVACNGLS
-336 AEVKLVTSYTPA
+336 AEVKLVCSYPA
-348 KEGDP
+348 KTGKP
-353 QYTVSIPAEAKD
+353 QYTVSIPAEAND

-371 QTASTS
+371 QTDTAPVEVST
-377 VEESAT
+377 T
-383 QSPCTEYTL
+383 QSSCTKYTL
-392 TFDLTANDRSENPR
+392 TFTLTANDRSENPR
-406 KAVVTIRSGDLMRTV
+406 EAVVTIRSGDLMRTV

-429 FKRDATRRVIIHNL
+429 FKRDATRRVMIHNL
-443 EYHGESYDYFNFVD
+443 EDHGESYDYFKFVD
-457 NELQGATEEEM
+457 NELQGAAEEEM

-480 YNNKYHYTIPFKEG
+480 YNNQYYYTIPFKEG
-494 DTGEILKGSEH
+494 DEGEVLSGSDK
-505 ISLSHVGS
+505 ISLTHVGS

-519 TDTRNYVMWDAQIRI
+519 TDTRNYAMWTARIRI

-576 GWFYYEQVK
+576 GWFYYEQVR
-585 VVDGKGQVYFVLDR
+585 VHGVDGQDYYVLDR

-605 NRFYSPDGVQSRGNI
+605 NRFYSPDGVQSRRNT

-654 LQQLSIT
+654 LQQLGIT

-695 KDESHTCLWSRTA
+695 KDNNHTCLWSRTM

-731 YGRSANLG
+731 YGDKVNLG
-739 NMRLATRSSVNTD
+739 NMRLGTRSSVNAD
-752 GIGAYKA
+752 GIGVYKA
-759 MPVRCLQG
+759 MPVRCLKG

-775 IPAPADGRR
+775 IPSPADGRR
-784 RIILTDVPATKLYL
+784 RIILTDVPATKLKL
-798 SWTGGSYATPESWP
+798 SWTGGSYATPKPEP
-812 KMYTC
+812 MMYTC
-817 GANAFYYDIPKGATS
+817 GANAFYYDIPEGATAIS
-832 ITVNNGDETPAFSR
+832 VDNNGETPAFSR
-846 KDVSLPAF
+846 TDVSLPPF
-854 DPQNPITTL
+854 DPQNPVTTL

>member
-39 ADSVKLTLRL
+39 ADSMKLTLRL

-70 VVFLDNEGKYLSEA
+70 VVFIDNKGNYLSEA

-117 EASLGADATTVGM
+117 GAALNADATTVGM
-130 TGDPGNRADI
+130 TGDPDSRADI

-194 TDLTAPALPAGI
+194 TDLTAPALPTGVT
-206 SYSAGGVEMADD
+206 YSAGGVEMADD

-250 YVPSDTDG
+250 YVPSDSDG

-272 YIFTITDVNDCGW
+272 YIFTITDVNNCGW

-318 DYLLGVSQDA
+318 DYLLGVSPDV

-336 AEVKLVTSYTPA
+336 TEVKLVSSYPA
-348 KEGDP
+348 KSGEP
-353 QYTVSIPAEAKD
+353 QYTVRLPEDAND

-406 KAVVTIRSGDLMRTV
+406 EAVVTIRSGDLMRTV

-429 FKRDATRRVIIHNL
+429 FKRDATRRVMIHNL
-443 EYHGESYDYFNFVD
+443 ENPGDSYDYFDFVD
-457 NELQGATEEEM
+457 KKLQGATEEEM

-494 DTGEILKGSEH
+494 DEGEVLSGSDK
-505 ISLSHVGS
+505 ISLTHVGS

-519 TDTRNYVMWDAQIRI
+519 TDTRNYAMWTAQIRI

-576 GWFYYEQVK
+576 GWFYYEQVR
-585 VVDGKGQVYFVLDR
+585 VNVDGQDYYVLDR

-605 NRFYSPDGVQSRGNI
+605 NRFYSPDGLQSRGNI

-654 LQQLSIT
+654 LQQLGIK

-798 SWTGGSYATPESWP
+798 SWTGGSYATPASWP

-846 KDVSLPAF
+846 TDVSLPPF

>member
-1 MDKFRTMKPSIINI
+1 
-15 LLCCMLLAGC
+15 MLLAGC

-57 AASVDDCAINTLA
+57 AATVDDKAITGLA
-70 VVFLDNEGKYLSEA
+70 VVFLDNAGLYLSESV
-84 TVDQSQITGSGA
+84 VDPSQITGSGA
-96 TYEVTLP
+96 TYQVTLQIP
-103 IASDAAAVQLVANY
+103 SKAMKVQLVANY
-117 EASLGADATTVGM
+117 GAALNADATTVGM
-130 TGDPGNRADI
+130 TGDPGARTDI

-155 PSVTLT
+155 PSVVLT

-170 STAPGFTVKEVKFY
+170 SNAPGFTVEQVKFY
-184 GAPSSGLVGS
+184 GTPSGGLIGS
-194 TDLTAPALPAGI
+194 TDLTAPALPAGVT
-206 SYSAGGVEMADD
+206 YSADGVEMAAD

-225 EAAAGKCFLIIKG
+225 EAAAGKCFLVIKG
-238 TYQGTEGWYKVG
+238 KYQGTEGWYKIG
-250 YVPSDTDG
+250 YIPAGADG
-258 EAAGDEIALLRNHR
+258 EATGEEMALLRNHR

-299 MTTELHDDNA
+299 LTTELHDDNA

-318 DYLLGVSQDA
+318 DYLLGVSPDV
-328 KVACDGRS
+328 KVACDRLS

-348 KEGDP
+348 KEGDS
-353 QYTVSIPAEAKD
+353 QYTVSIPAEAND

-371 QTASTS
+371 QTASAP
-377 VEESAT
+377 VEESTT
-383 QSPCTEYTL
+383 QSSCTEYTL
-392 TFDLTANDRSENPR
+392 TFALTANDRSENPR
-406 KAVVTIRSGDLMRTV
+406 EAVVTIRSGDLMRTV

-429 FKRDATRRVIIHNL
+429 FKRDPSRRVMIHNL

-480 YNNKYHYTIPFKEG
+480 CNNKYYYTIPFKEG
-494 DTGEILKGSEH
+494 DTGEILNGSEH
-505 ISLSHVGS
+505 ISLTHVGT
-513 NWEVHC
+513 NWEVRC
-519 TDTRNYVMWDAQIRI
+519 TDQTDYAMWTAQIRI

-556 FHRLTG
+556 FHQLTG
-562 AYQIPGPDESAERT
+562 AYQIPGPDESAVRS
-576 GWFYYEQVK
+576 GWFYYEQVR
-585 VVDGKGQVYFVLDR
+585 VHGVDGQDYYVLDR

-605 NRFYSPDGVQSRGNI
+605 NRFYSPNGVQSRRNI

-641 LPPEGYIV
+641 LPPEGYSV

-654 LQQLSIT
+654 LQQLGIK

-731 YGRSANLG
+731 YGSAVNLG

-775 IPAPADGRR
+775 IPSPADGRR

-798 SWTGGSYATPESWP
+798 SWTGGSYATPASWP

-846 KDVSLPAF
+846 TDVSLPAF

>member
-1 MDKFRTMKPSIINI
+1 MKPSIINI
-15 LLCCMLLAGC
+15 LLCCLLLAGC

-70 VVFLDNEGKYLSEA
+70 VVFIDKEGKYLSEA

-103 IASDAAAVQLVANY
+103 IASDAASVQLVANY
-117 EASLGADATTVGM
+117 GATLGADAITVGM
-130 TGDPGNRADI
+130 TGDPDSRTDI

-170 STAPGFTVKEVKFY
+170 STAPGFTVEEVKFY

-194 TDLTAPALPAGI
+194 TDLTAPALPTGVT
-206 SYSAGGVEMADD
+206 YSAGGVEMAAD

-250 YVPSDTDG
+250 YVPSDSDG

-272 YIFTITDVNDCGW
+272 YIFTITDVNNCGW
-285 PTEEE
+285 STEEE

-318 DYLLGVSQDA
+318 DYLLGVSPDV

-336 AEVKLVTSYTPA
+336 TEVKLVTSYTPA

-353 QYTVSIPAEAKD
+353 QYTVSIPAEAND

-421 RITQEGTD
+421 HITQEGTD
-429 FKRDATRRVIIHNL
+429 FKRDATRRVMIHNL

-457 NELQGATEEEM
+457 NELQGATEEDM

-480 YNNKYHYTIPFKEG
+480 YNNQYYYTIPFKEG

-576 GWFYYEQVK
+576 GWFYYEQVR
-585 VVDGKGQVYFVLDR
+585 VNVNGQDYYVLDR

-605 NRFYSPDGVQSRGNI
+605 NRFYSPDGLQSRGNI

-654 LQQLSIT
+654 LQQLGIK

-784 RIILTDVPATKLYL
+784 RVILINVPATKLYL

-817 GANAFYYDIPKGATS
+817 GANAFYYDIPQGATS
-832 ITVNNGDETPAFSR
+832 ITVNNGSETPAFSR
-846 KDVSLPAF
+846 TDVSLPPFA
-854 DPQNPITTL
+854 PQNPITTL

>member
-15 LLCCMLLAGC
+15 LLCCLLLAGC
-25 SDDTSQWLEPELRD
+25 SDDTSLWLEPELRD

-57 AASVDDCAINTLA
+57 AATVDDCAINTLA
-70 VVFLDNEGKYLSEA
+70 VVFIDNKGNYLSEA

-103 IASDAAAVQLVANY
+103 IASNAAAVQLVANY

-130 TGDPGNRADI
+130 TGDPDSRADI

-170 STAPGFTVKEVKFY
+170 SNAPGFTVKQVKFY

-194 TDLTAPALPAGI
+194 TDLTAPALPAGVT
-206 SYSAGGVEMADD
+206 YSAGGVEMAAD

-225 EAAAGKCFLIIKG
+225 EAAASKCFLIIKG

-258 EAAGDEIALLRNHR
+258 DAAGDEIALLRNHR

-299 MTTELHDDNA
+299 LTTELHDDNA

-318 DYLLGVSQDA
+318 DYLLGVSPDV

-353 QYTVSIPAEAKD
+353 QYTVSIPAEAND

-371 QTASTS
+371 QAASTS

-406 KAVVTIRSGDLMRTV
+406 EAVVTIRSGDLMRTV

-429 FKRDATRRVIIHNL
+429 FKRDATRRVMIHNL
-443 EYHGESYDYFNFVD
+443 EDHGESYDYFNFVD
-457 NELQGATEEEM
+457 NELQGATEEDM

-576 GWFYYEQVK
+576 GWFYYEQVR
-585 VVDGKGQVYFVLDR
+585 VNVNDQDYYVLDR

-605 NRFYSPDGVQSRGNI
+605 NRFYSPNGLQSRGNI

-654 LQQLSIT
+654 LQQLGIK

-817 GANAFYYDIPKGATS
+817 GANAFYYDIPQGATS
-832 ITVNNGDETPAFSR
+832 ITVNNGSETPAFSR
-846 KDVSLPAF
+846 TDVSLPAF
-854 DPQNPITTL
+854 DAQNPVTTL

>member
-15 LLCCMLLAGC
+15 LLCCLLLAGC
-25 SDDTSQWLEPELRD
+25 SDNTSQWLEPELRD

-57 AASVDDCAINTLA
+57 ATVDDTAIKSLT
-70 VVFLDNEGKYLSEA
+70 VVFLDNEGNYLSESV
-84 TVDQSQITGSGA
+84 VDPSQISGSGA

-103 IASDAAAVQLVANY
+103 IASNAAAVQIVANY
-117 EASLGADATTVGM
+117 GAALGADALTVAM
-130 TGDPGNRADI
+130 TGDPGSRADI

-170 STAPGFTVKEVKFY
+170 STAPEFTVEEVKFY
-184 GAPSSGLVGS
+184 GTPSSGLVGS
-194 TDLTAPALPAGI
+194 ADLTSPALPAGI
-206 SYSAGGVEMADD
+206 AYSADGVEMTAD
-218 GTPHYHY
+218 GTPHYHF

-238 TYQGTEGWYKVG
+238 TYRGTEGWYKIG
-250 YVPSDTDG
+250 YVPSDSDG
-258 EAAGDEIALLRNHR
+258 EASGDEIALLRNHR
-272 YIFTITDVNDCGW
+272 YIFTITEVTDCGW

-299 MTTELHDDNA
+299 LTTELHDDNA

-328 KVACDGRS
+328 KVACDART
-336 AEVKLVTSYTPA
+336 AEVKLVCSYPA
-348 KEGDP
+348 KPGEP
-353 QYTVSIPAEAKD
+353 QYTVSLPEEAND

-371 QTASTS
+371 QTASAP

-383 QSPCTEYTL
+383 QSACTEYTL
-392 TFDLTANDRSENPR
+392 TFALTANDRSENPR
-406 KAVVTIRSGDLMRTV
+406 EAVVTIRSGDLMRTV

-429 FKRDATRRVIIHNL
+429 FKRDPSRRVMIHNL
-443 EYHGESYDYFNFVD
+443 EDHGESYDYFNFVD

-494 DTGEILKGSEH
+494 DTGEIVEGSDK
-505 ISLSHVGS
+505 ISLTHVGS
-513 NWEVHC
+513 NWEVRC
-519 TDTRNYVMWDAQIRI
+519 TDQTDYAMWTARIRI

-576 GWFYYEQVK
+576 GWFYYEQVR
-585 VVDGKGQVYFVLDR
+585 VRGVDGQDYFVLDR
-599 DMAATG
+599 DMAASG
-605 NRFYSPDGVQSRGNI
+605 NRFYSPDGLQSRGNA

-654 LQQLSIT
+654 LQQLGIK

-670 ALTVTE
+670 SLTVAE
-676 GSLTE
+676 GSLTQ

-695 KDESHTCLWSRTA
+695 KDDNHTCLWSRTA
-708 LSGNQGFAEDSP
+708 LSGNQGFAEDRP

-731 YGRSANLG
+731 YGSAVNLG

-759 MPVRCLQG
+759 MPVRCLKG

-784 RIILTDVPATKLYL
+784 RIIIKTSGATTLL
-798 SWTGGSYATPESWP
+798 FIWNGGSYAWP
-812 KMYTC
+812 YGDNWQPMYSC
-817 GANAFYYDIPKGATS
+817 GEHNYYYDIPADATS
-832 ITVNNGDETPAFSR
+832 FQCKDGNGHYQFSINLTPGETVTTYTVNP
-846 KDVSLPAF
+846 
-854 DPQNPITTL
+854 
-863 SLP
+863 

>member
-1 MDKFRTMKPSIINI
+1 MKPSIINI
-15 LLCCMLLAGC
+15 LLCCLLLAGC
-25 SDDTSQWLEPELRD
+25 SDDTSQWLEPGLRD

-57 AASVDDCAINTLA
+57 AATVDDCAINTLA
-70 VVFLDNEGKYLSEA
+70 VVFIDNEGKYLSEA

-103 IASDAAAVQLVANY
+103 IASDAASVQLVANY
-117 EASLGADATTVGM
+117 GATLGADATTVGM
-130 TGDPGNRADI
+130 TGDPGTRTDI

-145 ATLAELQTDN
+145 ATLAELKTDN
-155 PSVTLT
+155 PSVVLT

-170 STAPGFTVKEVKFY
+170 SSAPGFTVEQVKFY
-184 GAPSSGLVGS
+184 GTPSSGLVGS
-194 TDLTAPALPAGI
+194 TDLTAPALPAGVT
-206 SYSAGGVEMADD
+206 YSADGVEMAAN

-225 EAAAGKCFLIIKG
+225 EAAAGKCFLVIKG
-238 TYQGTEGWYKVG
+238 QYQGTEGWYKIG
-250 YVPSDTDG
+250 YIPADADPKATG
-258 EAAGDEIALLRNHR
+258 NEIALLRNHR

-299 MTTELHDDNA
+299 LTTKLYDDNA

-318 DYLLGVSQDA
+318 DYLLGVGPDV
-328 KVACDGRS
+328 KVACNGLS
-336 AEVKLVTSYTPA
+336 AEVKLVCSYPA
-348 KEGDP
+348 KTGKP
-353 QYTVSIPAEAKD
+353 QYTVSIPAEAND

-371 QTASTS
+371 QTDTAPVEVST
-377 VEESAT
+377 T
-383 QSPCTEYTL
+383 QSSCTKYTL
-392 TFDLTANDRSENPR
+392 TFTLTANDRSENPR
-406 KAVVTIRSGDLMRTV
+406 EAVVTIRSGDLMRTV

-429 FKRDATRRVIIHNL
+429 FKRDATRRVMIHNL
-443 EYHGESYDYFNFVD
+443 EDHGESYDYFNFVD
-457 NELQGATEEEM
+457 NELQGATEEDM

-480 YNNKYHYTIPFKEG
+480 YNNQYYYTIPFKEG
-494 DTGEILKGSEH
+494 DTGEVLEGSDR
-505 ISLSHVGS
+505 ISLTHVGS

-519 TDTRNYVMWDAQIRI
+519 TDTRNYAMWTAQIRI
-534 TNRGAARN
+534 TNSGAARN

-576 GWFYYEQVK
+576 GWFYYEQVR
-585 VVDGKGQVYFVLDR
+585 VNVNGQDYYVLDR

-629 AERKSDTHLIEA
+629 AERKSDPHLIEA

-654 LQQLSIT
+654 LQQLGIK

-731 YGRSANLG
+731 YGSAVNLG

-775 IPAPADGRR
+775 IPSPADGRR

-817 GANAFYYDIPKGATS
+817 GANAFYYDIPKGATA
-832 ITVNNGDETPAFSR
+832 ITVNNRDETPAFSR
-846 KDVSLPAF
+846 TDVSLPAF
-854 DPQNPITTL
+854 DPQNPVTTL

>member
-1 MDKFRTMKPSIINI
+1 
-15 LLCCMLLAGC
+15 MLLAGC

-70 VVFLDNEGKYLSEA
+70 VVFIDNKGNYLSEA

-117 EASLGADATTVGM
+117 GATLGADATTVGM
-130 TGDPGNRADI
+130 TGDPGSRADI

-184 GAPSSGLVGS
+184 GTPSSGLVGS
-194 TDLTAPALPAGI
+194 TDLTAPALPAGVT
-206 SYSAGGVEMADD
+206 YSAGGVEMADD

-258 EAAGDEIALLRNHR
+258 DAAGDEIALLRNHR

-299 MTTELHDDNA
+299 LTTELHDDNA

-328 KVACDGRS
+328 KVACDARTV
-336 AEVKLVTSYTPA
+336 EVKLVSSYPA
-348 KEGDP
+348 KAGEP
-353 QYTVSIPAEAKD
+353 QYTVGLPAEAND

-406 KAVVTIRSGDLMRTV
+406 EAVVTIRSGDLMRTV

-429 FKRDATRRVIIHNL
+429 FKRDATRRVMIHNL

-494 DTGEILKGSEH
+494 DEGEVLSGSDK
-505 ISLSHVGS
+505 ISLTHVGS

-519 TDTRNYVMWDAQIRI
+519 TDTRNYAMWTAQIRI

-576 GWFYYEQVK
+576 GWFYYEQVR
-585 VVDGKGQVYFVLDR
+585 VNVNDQDYYVLDR

-654 LQQLSIT
+654 LQQLGIK

-846 KDVSLPAF
+846 TDVSLPAF
-854 DPQNPITTL
+854 DPQNPVTTL

>member
-1 MDKFRTMKPSIINI
+1 
-15 LLCCMLLAGC
+15 MLLAGC

-57 AASVDDCAINTLA
+57 AATVDDCAINALA
-70 VVFLDNEGKYLSEA
+70 VVFIDNKGNYLSEA

-130 TGDPGNRADI
+130 TGDPGSRADI

-170 STAPGFTVKEVKFY
+170 SNAPGFTVEQVKFY
-184 GAPSSGLVGS
+184 GTPSSGLVGS
-194 TDLTAPALPAGI
+194 TDLTAPALPTGVT
-206 SYSAGGVEMADD
+206 YSAGGVKMAAD

-258 EAAGDEIALLRNHR
+258 DAAGDEIALLRNHR
-272 YIFTITDVNDCGW
+272 YIFTITDVNNCGW

-318 DYLLGVSQDA
+318 DYLLGVSPDV

-336 AEVKLVTSYTPA
+336 TEVKLVTSYTPA

-353 QYTVSIPAEAKD
+353 QYTVSIPEETND

-406 KAVVTIRSGDLMRTV
+406 EAVVTIRSGDLMRTV

-429 FKRDATRRVIIHNL
+429 FKRDATRRVMIHNL
-443 EYHGESYDYFNFVD
+443 ENHAESYDYFDFVD
-457 NELQGATEEEM
+457 NELQGATEEDM

-480 YNNKYHYTIPFKEG
+480 YNNQYYYTIPFKEG
-494 DTGEILKGSEH
+494 DTGEILNGSKH
-505 ISLSHVGS
+505 ISLTHVGS
-513 NWEVHC
+513 NWEVRC
-519 TDTRNYVMWDAQIRI
+519 TDTKNYAMWTAQIRI

-576 GWFYYEQVK
+576 GWFYYEQVR
-585 VVDGKGQVYFVLDR
+585 VNVNDQDYYVLDR

-605 NRFYSPDGVQSRGNI
+605 NRFYSPDGLQSRGNI

-654 LQQLSIT
+654 LQQLGIK

-817 GANAFYYDIPKGATS
+817 GANAFYYDIPQGATS
-832 ITVNNGDETPAFSR
+832 ITVNNGSETPAFSR
-846 KDVSLPAF
+846 TDVSLPAF
-854 DPQNPITTL
+854 DSQNPVTTL

>member
-15 LLCCMLLAGC
+15 LLCCILLAGC

-57 AASVDDCAINTLA
+57 AATVDDCAINTLA
-70 VVFLDNEGKYLSEA
+70 VVFIDNAGKYLSEA

-103 IASDAAAVQLVANY
+103 IASDAASVQLVANY
-117 EASLGADATTVGM
+117 GATLGADATTVGM
-130 TGDPGNRADI
+130 TGDPGSRADI

-170 STAPGFTVKEVKFY
+170 SNAPGFTVKQVKFY
-184 GAPSSGLVGS
+184 GTPSSGLVGS

-206 SYSAGGVEMADD
+206 SYSADGVKMAAD

-258 EAAGDEIALLRNHR
+258 NATGDEIALLRNHR

-299 MTTELHDDNA
+299 LTTELLDDNA

-328 KVACDGRS
+328 KVACDARTV
-336 AEVKLVTSYTPA
+336 EVKLVTSYTPA

-353 QYTVSIPAEAKD
+353 QYTVSIPAEAND

-406 KAVVTIRSGDLMRTV
+406 EAVVTIRSGDLMRTV

-429 FKRDATRRVIIHNL
+429 FKRDATRRVMIHNL
-443 EYHGESYDYFNFVD
+443 EKHGESYDYFNFVD
-457 NELQGATEEEM
+457 NELQGATEEDM

-480 YNNKYHYTIPFKEG
+480 YNNQYYYTIPFKEG

-519 TDTRNYVMWDAQIRI
+519 TDKRNYVMWDAQIRI

-562 AYQIPGPDESAERT
+562 DYQIPGPDESAERT

-585 VVDGKGQVYFVLDR
+585 VVDGDDQEYYVLDR
-599 DMAATG
+599 NMAATG

-654 LQQLSIT
+654 LQQLGIK
-661 PSGDAEGTV
+661 PSGDAEGTA

-676 GSLTE
+676 GALNE
-681 LYFPMSGYMEGSIH
+681 IYFPMSGYMEGSIH
-695 KDESHTCLWSRTA
+695 KDNNHTCLWSRTM

-731 YGRSANLG
+731 YGDKVNLG
-739 NMRLATRSSVNTD
+739 NMRLGTRSSVNAD
-752 GIGAYKA
+752 GIGVYKA

-784 RIILTDVPATKLYL
+784 RIIIKTSGAASIYMGWDSVKYPC
-798 SWTGGSYATPESWP
+798 TGGWKKIYN
-812 KMYTC
+812 C
-817 GANAFYYDIPKGATS
+817 GEHNFYYDIPDDATRIVGDAGNS
-832 ITVNNGDETPAFSR
+832 GNNGYQFDITITPGT
-846 KDVSLPAF
+846 
-854 DPQNPITTL
+854 TTL
-863 SLP
+863 TYTVAP

>member
-57 AASVDDCAINTLA
+57 AATVDDCAINTLA
-70 VVFLDNEGKYLSEA
+70 VVFIDNEGKYLSEA

-103 IASDAAAVQLVANY
+103 IASDAASVQLVANY
-117 EASLGADATTVGM
+117 GAALGADATTVGM
-130 TGDPGNRADI
+130 TGDPDSRTDI

-170 STAPGFTVKEVKFY
+170 STAPGFTVEEVKFY

-194 TDLTAPALPAGI
+194 TDLTAPALPTGVT
-206 SYSAGGVEMADD
+206 YSAGGVKMADD

-258 EAAGDEIALLRNHR
+258 NATGDEIALLRNHR

-299 MTTELHDDNA
+299 LTTELLDDNA
-309 TIYNIIACR
+309 MIYNIIACR

-328 KVACDGRS
+328 KVACDARTV
-336 AEVKLVTSYTPA
+336 EVKLVSSYPA
-348 KEGDP
+348 KAGEP
-353 QYTVSIPAEAKD
+353 QYTVSLPAEAND

-377 VEESAT
+377 MEESAT
-383 QSPCTEYTL
+383 QSQCTEYTL
-392 TFDLTANDRSENPR
+392 TFAIEANDRSENPR
-406 KAVVTIRSGDLMRTV
+406 EAVVTIRSGDLMRTV

-429 FKRDATRRVIIHNL
+429 FKRDPTRRVMIHNL
-443 EYHGESYDYFNFVD
+443 ENPGDSYDYFDFVD
-457 NELQGATEEEM
+457 NELQGAKEEEM

-480 YNNKYHYTIPFKEG
+480 YNNQYYYTIPFKEG
-494 DTGEILKGSEH
+494 DSGEILKGSTQ
-505 ISLSHVGS
+505 ISLTHEGADWV
-513 NWEVHC
+513 VRC
-519 TDTRNYVMWDAQIRI
+519 TDDTDYAMWTGQIRI
-534 TNRGAARN
+534 TNRGATRN

-562 AYQIPGPDESAERT
+562 AYQIPGPDESAGRT

-585 VVDGKGQVYFVLDR
+585 VVDGDGQEYFVLDR
-599 DMAATG
+599 NMAATG

-629 AERKSDTHLIEA
+629 ADRKTDNHLIEA

-654 LQQLSIT
+654 LQQLGIT
-661 PSGDAEGTV
+661 PSGDSEGTA

-676 GSLTE
+676 GALNE
-681 LYFPMSGYMEGSIH
+681 IYFPMSGYMEGSIH
-695 KDESHTCLWSRTA
+695 KDNNHTCLWSRTM

-731 YGRSANLG
+731 YGDKVNLG
-739 NMRLATRSSVNTD
+739 NMRLGTRSSVNAD
-752 GIGAYKA
+752 GIGVYKA
-759 MPVRCLQG
+759 MPVRCLKG

-784 RIILTDVPATKLYL
+784 RIIIKTSGAASIYMGWDSVKYPC
-798 SWTGGSYATPESWP
+798 TGGWKKIYN
-812 KMYTC
+812 C
-817 GANAFYYDIPKGATS
+817 GEHNFYYDIPDDATRIVGDAGNS
-832 ITVNNGDETPAFSR
+832 GNNGYQFDITITPGT
-846 KDVSLPAF
+846 
-854 DPQNPITTL
+854 TTL
-863 SLP
+863 TYTVAP

>member
-1 MDKFRTMKPSIINI
+1 MKPSIINI
-15 LLCCMLLAGC
+15 LLCCLLLAGC

-57 AASVDDCAINTLA
+57 ATVDDKAITGLT
-70 VVFLDNEGKYLSEA
+70 VVFLDNEGNYLSESV
-84 TVDQSQITGSGA
+84 VDPSQITGSGA
-96 TYEVTLP
+96 TYQVTLQIP
-103 IASDAAAVQLVANY
+103 SKAMKVQLVANY
-117 EASLGADATTVGM
+117 GAALGADALTVAM
-130 TGDPGNRADI
+130 TGAPGARTDI

-155 PSVTLT
+155 PSVVLT

-170 STAPGFTVKEVKFY
+170 SNAPGFTVEQVKFY
-184 GAPSSGLVGS
+184 GTPSGGLVGS
-194 TDLTAPALPAGI
+194 TDLTAPALPADVT
-206 SYSAGGVEMADD
+206 YSADGVEMAAD

-225 EAAAGKCFLIIKG
+225 EAAAGKCFLVIKG
-238 TYQGTEGWYKVG
+238 KYQGTEGWYKIG
-250 YVPSDTDG
+250 YIPAGADG
-258 EAAGDEIALLRNHR
+258 EATGEEMALLRNHR

-299 MTTELHDDNA
+299 LTTELHDDNA

-318 DYLLGVSQDA
+318 DYLLGVSPDV
-328 KVACDGRS
+328 KVACNGLS
-336 AEVKLVTSYTPA
+336 AEVKLVCSYPA
-348 KEGDP
+348 KEGDS
-353 QYTVSIPAEAKD
+353 QYTVSLPEEAND

-371 QTASTS
+371 QTASAP
-377 VEESAT
+377 VEESTT
-383 QSPCTEYTL
+383 QSSCTEYTL
-392 TFDLTANDRSENPR
+392 TFTLTANDRSENPR
-406 KAVVTIRSGDLMRTV
+406 EAVVTIRSGDLMRTV

-429 FKRDATRRVIIHNL
+429 FKRDPSRRVMIHNL
-443 EYHGESYDYFNFVD
+443 EYHGESYDYFKFVD

-480 YNNKYHYTIPFKEG
+480 YNNQYYYTIPFKEG
-494 DTGEILKGSEH
+494 DTGEILNGSEH
-505 ISLSHVGS
+505 ISLTHEGS
-513 NWEVHC
+513 NWEVRC
-519 TDTRNYVMWDAQIRI
+519 TDQTNYAMWTAQIRI

-556 FHRLTG
+556 FHQLTG

-576 GWFYYEQVK
+576 GWFYYEQVR
-585 VVDGKGQVYFVLDR
+585 VHGVDGQNYYVLDR

-605 NRFYSPDGVQSRGNI
+605 NRFYSPNGVQSRRNT

-641 LPPEGYIV
+641 LPPEGYTV

-654 LQQLSIT
+654 LQQLGIK

-681 LYFPMSGYMEGSIH
+681 LYFPMSGYMEGSFH
-695 KDESHTCLWSRTA
+695 KNESHTCLWSRTA

-731 YGRSANLG
+731 YGPSVNLG

-759 MPVRCLQG
+759 MPVRCLKG

-784 RIILTDVPATKLYL
+784 RVILTNVPATQLYL
-798 SWTGGSYATPESWP
+798 SWTGGSYTTPESWP

-817 GANAFYYDIPKGATS
+817 GAHAFYYDIPKGATA
-832 ITVNNGDETPAFSR
+832 ITVNNRDETPAFSR
-846 KDVSLPAF
+846 TDVPLPRF
-854 DPQNPITTL
+854 DPQNPVTTL

>member
-70 VVFLDNEGKYLSEA
+70 VVFIDNEGNYLSEA

-130 TGDPGNRADI
+130 TGDPDSRADI

-194 TDLTAPALPAGI
+194 ADLTAPALPAGI
-206 SYSAGGVEMADD
+206 SYSADGVEMAAD

-250 YVPSDTDG
+250 YVPSDSDG

-272 YIFTITDVNDCGW
+272 YIFTITDVNNCGW
-285 PTEEE
+285 STEEE

-318 DYLLGVSQDA
+318 DYLLGVSPDV

-336 AEVKLVTSYTPA
+336 AEVKLVSSYPA
-348 KEGDP
+348 KAGEP
-353 QYTVSIPAEAKD
+353 QYTVGLPAEAND

-377 VEESAT
+377 MEESAT
-383 QSPCTEYTL
+383 QSQCTEYTL
-392 TFDLTANDRSENPR
+392 TFAIEANDRSENPR
-406 KAVVTIRSGDLMRTV
+406 EAVVTIRSGDLMRTV

-429 FKRDATRRVIIHNL
+429 FKRDPTRRVMIHNL
-443 EYHGESYDYFNFVD
+443 ENPGDSYDYFDFVD
-457 NELQGATEEEM
+457 NELQGAKEEEM

-480 YNNKYHYTIPFKEG
+480 YNNQYYYTIPFKEG
-494 DTGEILKGSEH
+494 DTGEILNGSKH
-505 ISLSHVGS
+505 ISLTHVGS

-519 TDTRNYVMWDAQIRI
+519 TDTRNYAMWTGQIRI

-576 GWFYYEQVK
+576 GWFYYEQVR
-585 VVDGKGQVYFVLDR
+585 VNVNGQDYYVLDR

-629 AERKSDTHLIEA
+629 ADRKTDNHLIEA

-654 LQQLSIT
+654 LQQLGIT
-661 PSGDAEGTV
+661 PSGDSEGTA

-676 GSLTE
+676 GALNKI
-681 LYFPMSGYMEGSIH
+681 YFPMSGYMEGSIH
-695 KDESHTCLWSRTA
+695 KDNNHTCLWSRTM

-731 YGRSANLG
+731 YGDNVNLG
-739 NMRLATRSSVNTD
+739 NMRLGTRSSVNAD
-752 GIGAYKA
+752 GIGVYKA
-759 MPVRCLQG
+759 MPVRCLKG

-784 RIILTDVPATKLYL
+784 RIIIKTSGAASIYMGWDSVKYPC
-798 SWTGGSYATPESWP
+798 TGGWKKIYN
-812 KMYTC
+812 C
-817 GANAFYYDIPKGATS
+817 GEHNFYYDIPDDATRIVGDAGNS
-832 ITVNNGDETPAFSR
+832 GNNGYQFDITITPGT
-846 KDVSLPAF
+846 
-854 DPQNPITTL
+854 TTL
-863 SLP
+863 TYTVAP

>member
-57 AASVDDCAINTLA
+57 AATVDDCAINALA
-70 VVFLDNEGKYLSEA
+70 VVFLDNAGNYLSEA

-103 IASDAAAVQLVANY
+103 IASDAASVQLVANY
-117 EASLGADATTVGM
+117 GAALNADATTVGM
-130 TGDPGNRADI
+130 TGDPDSRTDI

-170 STAPGFTVKEVKFY
+170 SNAPGFTVEQVKFY
-184 GAPSSGLVGS
+184 GTPSSGLVGS
-194 TDLTAPALPAGI
+194 ADLTAPALPAGI
-206 SYSAGGVEMADD
+206 SYSADGVEMATD

-250 YVPSDTDG
+250 YVPSDSDG

-272 YIFTITDVNDCGW
+272 YIFTITDVNNCGW

-318 DYLLGVSQDA
+318 DYLLGVSPDV

-336 AEVKLVTSYTPA
+336 AEVKLVSSYPA
-348 KEGDP
+348 KSGEP
-353 QYTVSIPAEAKD
+353 QYTVSLPEDAND

-429 FKRDATRRVIIHNL
+429 FKRDPTRRVMIHNL
-443 EYHGESYDYFNFVD
+443 EDHGESYDYFDFVD

-480 YNNKYHYTIPFKEG
+480 YNNQYYYTIPFKEG
-494 DTGEILKGSEH
+494 DEGEVLEGSNR
-505 ISLSHVGS
+505 ISLTHVGS
-513 NWEVHC
+513 NWEVRC
-519 TDTRNYVMWDAQIRI
+519 ADQTDYAMWTGQIRI
-534 TNRGAARN
+534 TNRGATRN

-562 AYQIPGPDESAERT
+562 AYQIPGPDESAGRT

-599 DMAATG
+599 NMAATG

-654 LQQLSIT
+654 LQQLGIT
-661 PSGDAEGTV
+661 PSGDSEGTA

-676 GSLTE
+676 GALNE
-681 LYFPMSGYMEGSIH
+681 IYFPMSGYMEGSIH
-695 KDESHTCLWSRTA
+695 KVNNHTCLWSRTM

-731 YGRSANLG
+731 YGDNVNLG
-739 NMRLATRSSVNTD
+739 NMRLATRSSVNAD
-752 GIGAYKA
+752 GIGVYKA
-759 MPVRCLQG
+759 MPVRCLKG

-784 RIILTDVPATKLYL
+784 RIIIKTSGAASIYMGWDSVKYPC
-798 SWTGGSYATPESWP
+798 TGGWKKIYN
-812 KMYTC
+812 C
-817 GANAFYYDIPKGATS
+817 GEHNFYYDIPDDATRIVGDAGNS
-832 ITVNNGDETPAFSR
+832 GNNGYQFDITITPGT
-846 KDVSLPAF
+846 
-854 DPQNPITTL
+854 TTL
-863 SLP
+863 TYTVAP

>member
-1 MDKFRTMKPSIINI
+1 MKPSIINI

-57 AASVDDCAINTLA
+57 AATVDDCAINALA
-70 VVFLDNEGKYLSEA
+70 VVFIDNKGNYLSEA

-130 TGDPGNRADI
+130 TGDPGSRADI

-170 STAPGFTVKEVKFY
+170 SNAPGFTVEQVKFY
-184 GAPSSGLVGS
+184 GTPSSGLVGS
-194 TDLTAPALPAGI
+194 TDLTAPALPTGVT
-206 SYSAGGVEMADD
+206 YSAGGVKMAAD

-258 EAAGDEIALLRNHR
+258 DAAGDEIALLRNHR
-272 YIFTITDVNDCGW
+272 YIFTITDVNNCGW

-318 DYLLGVSQDA
+318 DYLLGVSPDV

-336 AEVKLVTSYTPA
+336 TEVKLVTSYTPA

-353 QYTVSIPAEAKD
+353 QYTVSIPEETND

-406 KAVVTIRSGDLMRTV
+406 EAVVTIRSGDLMRTV

-429 FKRDATRRVIIHNL
+429 FKRDATRRVMIHNL
-443 EYHGESYDYFNFVD
+443 ENHAESYDYFDFVD
-457 NELQGATEEEM
+457 NELQGATEEDM

-480 YNNKYHYTIPFKEG
+480 YNNQYYYTIPFKEG
-494 DTGEILKGSEH
+494 DTGEILNGSKH
-505 ISLSHVGS
+505 ISLTHVGS
-513 NWEVHC
+513 NWEVRC
-519 TDTRNYVMWDAQIRI
+519 TDTKNYAMWTAQIRI

-576 GWFYYEQVK
+576 GWFYYEQVR
-585 VVDGKGQVYFVLDR
+585 VNVNDQDYYVLDR

-605 NRFYSPDGVQSRGNI
+605 NRFYSPDGLQSRGNI

-654 LQQLSIT
+654 LQQLGIK

-817 GANAFYYDIPKGATS
+817 GANAFYYDIPQGATS
-832 ITVNNGDETPAFSR
+832 ITVNNGSETPAFSR
-846 KDVSLPAF
+846 TDVSLPAF
-854 DPQNPITTL
+854 DSQNPVTTL

>member
-1 MDKFRTMKPSIINI
+1 MKPSIINI

-57 AASVDDCAINTLA
+57 AATVDDCAINTLA
-70 VVFLDNEGKYLSEA
+70 VVFIDNEGKYLSEA

-103 IASDAAAVQLVANY
+103 IASDAASVQLVANY
-117 EASLGADATTVGM
+117 GATLGADAITVGM
-130 TGDPGNRADI
+130 TGDPDSRTDI

-170 STAPGFTVKEVKFY
+170 SNAPGFTVEQVKFY
-184 GAPSSGLVGS
+184 GTPSSGLVGS
-194 TDLTAPALPAGI
+194 ADLTAPALPAGVT
-206 SYSAGGVEMADD
+206 YSAGGVEMAAD

-250 YVPSDTDG
+250 YVPSDSDG

-272 YIFTITDVNDCGW
+272 YIFTITEVTDCGW

-299 MTTELHDDNA
+299 LTTELHDDNA

-318 DYLLGVSQDA
+318 DYLLGVSPDV

-336 AEVKLVTSYTPA
+336 AEVKLVSSYPA
-348 KEGDP
+348 KSGEP
-353 QYTVSIPAEAKD
+353 QYTVSLPEDAND

-406 KAVVTIRSGDLMRTV
+406 EAVVTIRSGDLMRTV

-429 FKRDATRRVIIHNL
+429 FKRDATRRVMIHNL
-443 EYHGESYDYFNFVD
+443 EDHGESYDYFNFVD
-457 NELQGATEEEM
+457 NELQGATEEDM

-480 YNNKYHYTIPFKEG
+480 YNNQYYYTIPFKEG
-494 DTGEILKGSEH
+494 DTGEILKGSTQ
-505 ISLSHVGS
+505 ISLTHVGS

-519 TDTRNYVMWDAQIRI
+519 TDTRNYAMWTAQIRI

-576 GWFYYEQVK
+576 GWFYYEQVL
-585 VVDGKGQVYFVLDR
+585 VNVDGQDYYVLDR

-605 NRFYSPDGVQSRGNI
+605 NRFYSPDGLQSRGNI

-654 LQQLSIT
+654 LQQLGIQ

-695 KDESHTCLWSRTA
+695 KGESHTCLWSRTA
-708 LSGNQGFAEDSP
+708 LSGNQGFSEDSP

-731 YGRSANLG
+731 YGPSANLG

-784 RIILTDVPATKLYL
+784 RIILTDVPATTLYL
-798 SWTGGSYATPESWP
+798 SWTGGSYATPKPEP
-812 KMYTC
+812 MMYTC
-817 GANAFYYDIPKGATS
+817 GANAFYYDIPEGATAIS
-832 ITVNNGDETPAFSR
+832 VDNDGETPAFSR
-846 KDVSLPAF
+846 TDVSLPAF
-854 DPQNPITTL
+854 DPQNPVTTL

>member
-1 MDKFRTMKPSIINI
+1 
-15 LLCCMLLAGC
+15 MLLAGC

-57 AASVDDCAINTLA
+57 AATVDDCAINTLA
-70 VVFLDNEGKYLSEA
+70 VVFIDNEGKYLSEA

-103 IASDAAAVQLVANY
+103 IASNAAAVQLVANY

-130 TGDPGNRADI
+130 TGDPDSRTDI

-170 STAPGFTVKEVKFY
+170 SNAPGFTVKQVKFY
-184 GAPSSGLVGS
+184 GTPSSGLVGS

-206 SYSAGGVEMADD
+206 SYSADGVEMAAD

-258 EAAGDEIALLRNHR
+258 NATGDEIALLRNHR

-299 MTTELHDDNA
+299 LTTELRDDNA

-328 KVACDGRS
+328 KVACDARTV
-336 AEVKLVTSYTPA
+336 EVKLVSSYPA
-348 KEGDP
+348 KAGEP
-353 QYTVSIPAEAKD
+353 QYTVGLPAEAND

-377 VEESAT
+377 MEESAT
-383 QSPCTEYTL
+383 QSQCTEYTL
-392 TFDLTANDRSENPR
+392 TFAIEANDRSENPR
-406 KAVVTIRSGDLMRTV
+406 EAVVTIRSGDLMRTV

-429 FKRDATRRVIIHNL
+429 FKRDPTRRVMIHNL
-443 EYHGESYDYFNFVD
+443 ENPGDSYDYFDFVD
-457 NELQGATEEEM
+457 NELQGAKEEEM

-534 TNRGAARN
+534 TNRGATRN

-562 AYQIPGPDESAERT
+562 AYQIPGPDESAGRT

-585 VVDGKGQVYFVLDR
+585 VVDGDGQEYFVLDR
-599 DMAATG
+599 NMAATG

-629 AERKSDTHLIEA
+629 ADRKTDNHLIEA
-641 LPPEGYIV
+641 IPPEGYIV

-654 LQQLSIT
+654 LQQLGIT
-661 PSGDAEGTV
+661 PSGDSEGTA

-676 GSLTE
+676 GALNKI
-681 LYFPMSGYMEGSIH
+681 YFPMSGYMEGSIH
-695 KDESHTCLWSRTA
+695 KDNNHTCLWSRTM

-731 YGRSANLG
+731 YGDKVNLG
-739 NMRLATRSSVNTD
+739 NMRLGTRSSVNAD
-752 GIGAYKA
+752 GIGVYKA
-759 MPVRCLQG
+759 MPVRCLKG

-784 RIILTDVPATKLYL
+784 RIIIKTSGAASIYMGWDSVKYPC
-798 SWTGGSYATPESWP
+798 TGGWKKIYNCDEH
-812 KMYTC
+812 
-817 GANAFYYDIPKGATS
+817 NFYYDIPDDATRIVGDAGNS
-832 ITVNNGDETPAFSR
+832 GNNGYQFDITITPGT
-846 KDVSLPAF
+846 
-854 DPQNPITTL
+854 TTL
-863 SLP
+863 TYTVAP

>member
-15 LLCCMLLAGC
+15 LLCCLLLAGC
-25 SDDTSQWLEPELRD
+25 SDDTSQWLEPGLRD

-57 AASVDDCAINTLA
+57 AATVDDCAINTLA
-70 VVFLDNEGKYLSEA
+70 VVFIDNEGKYLSEA

-103 IASDAAAVQLVANY
+103 IASDAASVQLVANY
-117 EASLGADATTVGM
+117 GATLGADATTVGM
-130 TGDPGNRADI
+130 TGDPGTRTDI

-170 STAPGFTVKEVKFY
+170 SNAPGFTVKQVKFY
-184 GAPSSGLVGS
+184 GTPSSGLVGS
-194 TDLTAPALPAGI
+194 ADLTAPALPAGI
-206 SYSAGGVEMADD
+206 SYSADGVKMAAD

-225 EAAAGKCFLIIKG
+225 EAAAGKCFLVIKG
-238 TYQGTEGWYKVG
+238 KYQGTEGWYKIG
-250 YVPSDTDG
+250 YIPADADPKATG
-258 EAAGDEIALLRNHR
+258 NEIALLRNHR

-299 MTTELHDDNA
+299 ITTQLHDDNA

-318 DYLLGVSQDA
+318 DYLLGVSQDVT
-328 KVACDGRS
+328 VASDVRS
-336 AEVKLVTSYTPA
+336 AEVKIVSSYIPA
-348 KEGDP
+348 EATTP
-353 QYTVSIPAEAKD
+353 QYTVTLPAEADD
-365 WLTGYT
+365 WLTGYI
-371 QTASTS
+371 QTASAS
-377 VEESAT
+377 VEESVT

-392 TFDLTANDRSENPR
+392 TFALEANDRSEHPR
-406 KAVVTIRSGDLMRTV
+406 EAVVTIRSGDLMRTV

-429 FKRDATRRVIIHNL
+429 FKRDPTRRVMIHNL
-443 EYHGESYDYFNFVD
+443 EDHSESYDYFNFID
-457 NELQGATEEEM
+457 NELQGSTEEEM

-480 YNNKYHYTIPFKEG
+480 YGNEYYYTIPFKEG
-494 DTGEILKGSEH
+494 DEGVVLEAGDK
-505 ISLSHVGS
+505 ISLTHEGTDWV
-513 NWEVHC
+513 VRC
-519 TDTRNYVMWDAQIRI
+519 TNHTDYAMWTGQIRI

-576 GWFYYEQVK
+576 GWFYYEQVR
-585 VVDGKGQVYFVLDR
+585 VNVDGQDYYVLDR

-605 NRFYSPDGVQSRGNI
+605 NRFYSPDGLQSRGNI

-654 LQQLSIT
+654 LQQLGIK
-661 PSGDAEGTV
+661 PSGDTEGTV

-784 RIILTDVPATKLYL
+784 RIILTNVPATKLYL
-798 SWTGGSYATPESWP
+798 SWTGGSYATPASWP

-817 GANAFYYDIPKGATS
+817 GANAFYYDIPQGATS
-832 ITVNNGDETPAFSR
+832 ITVNNGSETPAFSR
-846 KDVSLPAF
+846 TDVSLPAF

>member
-1 MDKFRTMKPSIINI
+1 MKPSIINI

-70 VVFLDNEGKYLSEA
+70 VVFIDNKGNYLSEA

-117 EASLGADATTVGM
+117 GATLGADATTVGM
-130 TGDPGNRADI
+130 TGDPGSRADI

-184 GAPSSGLVGS
+184 GTPSSGLVGS
-194 TDLTAPALPAGI
+194 TDLTAPALPAGVT
-206 SYSAGGVEMADD
+206 YSAGGVEMADD

-258 EAAGDEIALLRNHR
+258 DAAGDEIALLRNHR

-299 MTTELHDDNA
+299 LTTELHDDNA

-328 KVACDGRS
+328 KVACDARTV
-336 AEVKLVTSYTPA
+336 EVKLVSSYPA
-348 KEGDP
+348 KAGEP
-353 QYTVSIPAEAKD
+353 QYTVGLPAEAND

-406 KAVVTIRSGDLMRTV
+406 EAVVTIRSGDLMRTV

-429 FKRDATRRVIIHNL
+429 FKRDATRRVMIHNL

-494 DTGEILKGSEH
+494 DEGEVLSGSDK
-505 ISLSHVGS
+505 ISLTHVGS

-519 TDTRNYVMWDAQIRI
+519 TDTRNYAMWTAQIRI

-576 GWFYYEQVK
+576 GWFYYEQVR
-585 VVDGKGQVYFVLDR
+585 VNVNDQDYYVLDR

-654 LQQLSIT
+654 LQQLGIK

-846 KDVSLPAF
+846 TDVSLPAF
-854 DPQNPITTL
+854 DPQNPVTTL

>member
-57 AASVDDCAINTLA
+57 AATVDDCAINTLA
-70 VVFLDNEGKYLSEA
+70 VVFIDNEGKYLSEA

-103 IASDAAAVQLVANY
+103 IASNAAAVQLVANY

-130 TGDPGNRADI
+130 TGDPDSRTDI

-170 STAPGFTVKEVKFY
+170 SNAPGFTVKQVKFY
-184 GAPSSGLVGS
+184 GTPSSGLVGS

-206 SYSAGGVEMADD
+206 SYSADGVEMAAD

-258 EAAGDEIALLRNHR
+258 NATGDEIALLRNHR

-299 MTTELHDDNA
+299 LTTELRDDNA

-328 KVACDGRS
+328 KVACDARTV
-336 AEVKLVTSYTPA
+336 EVKLVSSYPA
-348 KEGDP
+348 KAGEP
-353 QYTVSIPAEAKD
+353 QYTVGLPAEAND

-377 VEESAT
+377 MEESAT
-383 QSPCTEYTL
+383 QSQCTEYTL
-392 TFDLTANDRSENPR
+392 TFAIEANDRSENPR
-406 KAVVTIRSGDLMRTV
+406 EAVVTIRSGDLMRTV

-429 FKRDATRRVIIHNL
+429 FKRDPTRRVMIHNL
-443 EYHGESYDYFNFVD
+443 ENPGDSYDYFDFVD
-457 NELQGATEEEM
+457 NELQGAKEEEM

-534 TNRGAARN
+534 TNRGATRN

-562 AYQIPGPDESAERT
+562 AYQIPGPDESAGRT

-585 VVDGKGQVYFVLDR
+585 VVDGDGQEYFVLDR
-599 DMAATG
+599 NMAATG

-629 AERKSDTHLIEA
+629 ADRKTDNHLIEA
-641 LPPEGYIV
+641 IPPEGYIV

-654 LQQLSIT
+654 LQQLGIT
-661 PSGDAEGTV
+661 PSGDSEGTA

-676 GSLTE
+676 GALNKI
-681 LYFPMSGYMEGSIH
+681 YFPMSGYMEGSIH
-695 KDESHTCLWSRTA
+695 KDNNHTCLWSRTM

-731 YGRSANLG
+731 YGDKVNLG
-739 NMRLATRSSVNTD
+739 NMRLGTRSSVNAD
-752 GIGAYKA
+752 GIGVYKA
-759 MPVRCLQG
+759 MPVRCLKG

-784 RIILTDVPATKLYL
+784 RIIIKTSGAASIYMGWDSVKYPC
-798 SWTGGSYATPESWP
+798 TGGWKKIYNCDEH
-812 KMYTC
+812 
-817 GANAFYYDIPKGATS
+817 NFYYDIPDDATRIVGDAGNS
-832 ITVNNGDETPAFSR
+832 GNNGYQFDITITPGT
-846 KDVSLPAF
+846 
-854 DPQNPITTL
+854 TTL
-863 SLP
+863 TYTVAP

>member
-70 VVFLDNEGKYLSEA
+70 VVFIDNKGNYLSEA

-117 EASLGADATTVGM
+117 GATLGADATTVGM
-130 TGDPGNRADI
+130 TGDPGSRADI

-184 GAPSSGLVGS
+184 GTPSSGLVGS
-194 TDLTAPALPAGI
+194 TDLTAPALPAGVT
-206 SYSAGGVEMADD
+206 YSAGGVEMADD

-258 EAAGDEIALLRNHR
+258 DAAGDEIALLRNHR

-299 MTTELHDDNA
+299 LTTELHDDNA

-328 KVACDGRS
+328 KVACDARTV
-336 AEVKLVTSYTPA
+336 EVKLVSSYPA
-348 KEGDP
+348 KAGEP
-353 QYTVSIPAEAKD
+353 QYTVGLPAEAND

-406 KAVVTIRSGDLMRTV
+406 EAVVTIRSGDLMRTV

-429 FKRDATRRVIIHNL
+429 FKRDATRRVMIHNL

-494 DTGEILKGSEH
+494 DEGEVLSGSDK
-505 ISLSHVGS
+505 ISLTHVGS

-519 TDTRNYVMWDAQIRI
+519 TDTRNYAMWTAQIRI

-576 GWFYYEQVK
+576 GWFYYEQVR
-585 VVDGKGQVYFVLDR
+585 VNVNDQDYYVLDR

-654 LQQLSIT
+654 LQQLGIK

-846 KDVSLPAF
+846 TDVSLPAF
-854 DPQNPITTL
+854 DPQNPVTTL

>member
-15 LLCCMLLAGC
+15 LLYCLLLGGC
-25 SDDTSQWLEPELRD
+25 SDDTSQWLEPELSGS
-39 ADSVKLTLRL
+39 DSVKLTLRL

-57 AASVDDCAINTLA
+57 AAVDDTAITGLT
-70 VVFLDNEGKYLSEA
+70 VVFLDNGGNYLSESA
-84 TVDQSQITGSGA
+84 VDRSQITGSGA
-96 TYEVTLP
+96 TYEVTLQIP
-103 IASDAAAVQLVANY
+103 SDAASVQLVANY
-117 EASLGADATTVGM
+117 GATLGADATSVGM
-130 TGDPGNRADI
+130 TGDPGARTDI

-170 STAPGFTVKEVKFY
+170 SSAPGFTVEQVKFY
-184 GAPSSGLVGS
+184 GTPSSGLVGS
-194 TDLTAPALPAGI
+194 TDLTAPALPAGVT
-206 SYSAGGVEMADD
+206 YSADGVEMAAD

-258 EAAGDEIALLRNHR
+258 EGAGDEIALLRNHR

-299 MTTELHDDNA
+299 ITTELHDDNA

-318 DYLLGVSQDA
+318 DYLLGVSPDV

-336 AEVKLVTSYTPA
+336 AEVKLVSSYPA
-348 KEGDP
+348 KQGEP
-353 QYTVSIPAEAKD
+353 QYTVSLPEETND

-371 QTASTS
+371 QTASAP

-383 QSPCTEYTL
+383 QSSCTEYTL
-392 TFDLTANDRSENPR
+392 TFALTANDRSENPR
-406 KAVVTIRSGDLMRTV
+406 EAVVTIRSGALMRTV
-421 RITQEGTD
+421 RITPEGTD
-429 FKRDATRRVIIHNL
+429 FKRDPTRRVMIHNL
-443 EYHGESYDYFNFVD
+443 EDHGESYDYFDFVD

-480 YNNKYHYTIPFKEG
+480 YNNQYYYTIPFKEG
-494 DTGEILKGSEH
+494 DEGEVLEGSDR
-505 ISLSHVGS
+505 ISLTHVGS
-513 NWEVHC
+513 NWEVRC
-519 TDTRNYVMWDAQIRI
+519 TDQTNYAMWTARIRI
-534 TNRGAARN
+534 TNRGATRN

-576 GWFYYEQVK
+576 GWFYYEQVR
-585 VVDGKGQVYFVLDR
+585 VNVNGQDYYVLDR

-605 NRFYSPDGVQSRGNI
+605 NRFYSPDGLQSRGNI

-654 LQQLSIT
+654 LQQLGIT

-695 KDESHTCLWSRTA
+695 KNESHTCLWSRTA
-708 LSGNQGFAEDSP
+708 LSGNQGFSEDSP

-731 YGRSANLG
+731 YGSAVNLG

-798 SWTGGSYATPESWP
+798 SWTGGSYATPASWP

-846 KDVSLPAF
+846 TDVSLPAF
-854 DPQNPITTL
+854 DPQNPVTTL

>member
-15 LLCCMLLAGC
+15 LLYCLLLGGC
-25 SDDTSQWLEPELRD
+25 SDDTSQWLEPELSGS
-39 ADSVKLTLRL
+39 DSVKLTLRL

-57 AASVDDCAINTLA
+57 AAVDDTAITGLT
-70 VVFLDNEGKYLSEA
+70 VVFLDNGGNYLSESA
-84 TVDQSQITGSGA
+84 VDRSQITGSGA
-96 TYEVTLP
+96 TYEVTLQIP
-103 IASDAAAVQLVANY
+103 SDAASVQLVANY
-117 EASLGADATTVGM
+117 GATLGADATSVGM
-130 TGDPGNRADI
+130 TGDPGARTDI

-170 STAPGFTVKEVKFY
+170 SSAPGFTVEQVKFY
-184 GAPSSGLVGS
+184 GTPSSGLVGS
-194 TDLTAPALPAGI
+194 TDLTAPALPAGVT
-206 SYSAGGVEMADD
+206 YSADGVEMAAD

-258 EAAGDEIALLRNHR
+258 EGAGDEIALLRNHR

-299 MTTELHDDNA
+299 ITTELHDDNA

-318 DYLLGVSQDA
+318 DYLLGVSPDV

-336 AEVKLVTSYTPA
+336 AEVKLVSSYPA
-348 KEGDP
+348 KQGEP
-353 QYTVSIPAEAKD
+353 QYTVSLPEETND

-371 QTASTS
+371 QTASAP

-383 QSPCTEYTL
+383 QSSCTEYTL
-392 TFDLTANDRSENPR
+392 TFALTANDRSENPR
-406 KAVVTIRSGDLMRTV
+406 EAVVTIRSGDLMRTV

-429 FKRDATRRVIIHNL
+429 FKRDPTRRVMIHNL
-443 EYHGESYDYFNFVD
+443 EDHGESYDYFDFVD

-480 YNNKYHYTIPFKEG
+480 YNNQYYYTIPFKEG
-494 DTGEILKGSEH
+494 DEGEVLEGSDR
-505 ISLSHVGS
+505 ISLTHVGS
-513 NWEVHC
+513 NWEVRC
-519 TDTRNYVMWDAQIRI
+519 TDQTNYAMWTARIRI
-534 TNRGAARN
+534 TNRGATRN

-576 GWFYYEQVK
+576 GWFYYEQVR
-585 VVDGKGQVYFVLDR
+585 VNVNGQDYYVLDR

-605 NRFYSPDGVQSRGNI
+605 NRFYSPDGLQSRGNI

-654 LQQLSIT
+654 LQQLGIT

-708 LSGNQGFAEDSP
+708 LSGNQGFSEDSP

-731 YGRSANLG
+731 YGSAVNLG

-798 SWTGGSYATPESWP
+798 SWTGGSYATPASWP

-846 KDVSLPAF
+846 TDVSLPAF
-854 DPQNPITTL
+854 DPQNPVTTL

>member
-15 LLCCMLLAGC
+15 LLCCLLLAGC

-57 AASVDDCAINTLA
+57 AATVDDCAINTLA
-70 VVFLDNEGKYLSEA
+70 VVFIDNKGNYLSEA

-103 IASDAAAVQLVANY
+103 IASDAASVQLVANY
-117 EASLGADATTVGM
+117 GAALNADATTVGM
-130 TGDPGNRADI
+130 TGDPGSRADI
-140 VFFGS
+140 VFFGA

-170 STAPGFTVKEVKFY
+170 STAPGFTVEQVKFY
-184 GAPSSGLVGS
+184 GTPSSGLVGS
-194 TDLTAPALPAGI
+194 ADLTAPALPAGI
-206 SYSAGGVEMADD
+206 SYSADGVEMAAD

-250 YVPSDTDG
+250 YVPSDSDG

-299 MTTELHDDNA
+299 LTTELRDDNA

-328 KVACDGRS
+328 KVACDARTV
-336 AEVKLVTSYTPA
+336 EVKLVSSYPA
-348 KEGDP
+348 KAGEP
-353 QYTVSIPAEAKD
+353 QYTVGLPAEAND

-377 VEESAT
+377 MEESAT

-406 KAVVTIRSGDLMRTV
+406 EAVVTIRSGDLMRTV

-429 FKRDATRRVIIHNL
+429 FKRDLTRRVMIHNL
-443 EYHGESYDYFNFVD
+443 ENPGDSYDYFDFVD
-457 NELQGATEEEM
+457 NELQGAKEEEM

-480 YNNKYHYTIPFKEG
+480 YNNQYYYTIPFKEG
-494 DTGEILKGSEH
+494 DTGKILNGSEH
-505 ISLSHVGS
+505 ISLTHVGS

-519 TDTRNYVMWDAQIRI
+519 TDTENYAMWTAQIRI

-556 FHRLTG
+556 FHQLTG
-562 AYQIPGPDESAERT
+562 AYQIPGPDESAVRS

-585 VVDGKGQVYFVLDR
+585 VVDGDGQEYFVLDR
-599 DMAATG
+599 NMAATG

-629 AERKSDTHLIEA
+629 ADRKTDNHLIEA

-654 LQQLSIT
+654 LQQLGIT
-661 PSGDAEGTV
+661 PSGDSEGTA

-676 GSLTE
+676 GALNKI
-681 LYFPMSGYMEGSIH
+681 YFPMSGYMEGSIH
-695 KDESHTCLWSRTA
+695 KDNNHTCLWSRTM

-731 YGRSANLG
+731 YGDKVNLG
-739 NMRLATRSSVNTD
+739 NMRLGTRSSVNAD
-752 GIGAYKA
+752 GIGVYKA
-759 MPVRCLQG
+759 MPVRCLKG

-784 RIILTDVPATKLYL
+784 RIIIKTSGAASIYMGWDSVKYPC
-798 SWTGGSYATPESWP
+798 TGGWKKIYN
-812 KMYTC
+812 C
-817 GANAFYYDIPKGATS
+817 GEHNFYYDIPDDATRIVGDAGNS
-832 ITVNNGDETPAFSR
+832 GNNGYQFDITITPGT
-846 KDVSLPAF
+846 
-854 DPQNPITTL
+854 TTL
-863 SLP
+863 TYTVAP

>member
-1 MDKFRTMKPSIINI
+1 MKPSIINI

-57 AASVDDCAINTLA
+57 AATVDDCAINTLA
-70 VVFLDNEGKYLSEA
+70 VVFIDNEGKYLSEA

-103 IASDAAAVQLVANY
+103 IASDAASVQLVANY
-117 EASLGADATTVGM
+117 GAALGADATTVGM
-130 TGDPGNRADI
+130 TGDPDSRTDI

-170 STAPGFTVKEVKFY
+170 STAPGFTVEEVKFY

-194 TDLTAPALPAGI
+194 TDLTAPALPTGVT
-206 SYSAGGVEMADD
+206 YSAGGVKMADD

-258 EAAGDEIALLRNHR
+258 NATGDEIALLRNHR

-299 MTTELHDDNA
+299 LTTELLDDNA
-309 TIYNIIACR
+309 MIYNIIACR

-328 KVACDGRS
+328 KVACDARTV
-336 AEVKLVTSYTPA
+336 EVKLVSSYPA
-348 KEGDP
+348 KAGEP
-353 QYTVSIPAEAKD
+353 QYTVSLPAEAND

-377 VEESAT
+377 MEESAT
-383 QSPCTEYTL
+383 QSQCTEYTL
-392 TFDLTANDRSENPR
+392 TFAIEANDRSENPR
-406 KAVVTIRSGDLMRTV
+406 EAVVTIRSGDLMRTV

-429 FKRDATRRVIIHNL
+429 FKRDPTRRVMIHNL
-443 EYHGESYDYFNFVD
+443 ENPGDSYDYFDFVD
-457 NELQGATEEEM
+457 NELQGAKEEEM

-480 YNNKYHYTIPFKEG
+480 YNNQYYYTIPFKEG
-494 DTGEILKGSEH
+494 DSGEILKGSTQ
-505 ISLSHVGS
+505 ISLTHEGADWV
-513 NWEVHC
+513 VRC
-519 TDTRNYVMWDAQIRI
+519 TDDTDYAMWTGQIRI
-534 TNRGAARN
+534 TNRGATRN

-562 AYQIPGPDESAERT
+562 AYQIPGPDESAGRT

-585 VVDGKGQVYFVLDR
+585 VVDGDGQEYFVLDR
-599 DMAATG
+599 NMAATG

-629 AERKSDTHLIEA
+629 ADRKTDNHLIEA

-654 LQQLSIT
+654 LQQLGIT
-661 PSGDAEGTV
+661 PSGDSEGTA

-676 GSLTE
+676 GALNE
-681 LYFPMSGYMEGSIH
+681 IYFPMSGYMEGSIH
-695 KDESHTCLWSRTA
+695 KDNNHTCLWSRTM

-731 YGRSANLG
+731 YGDKVNLG
-739 NMRLATRSSVNTD
+739 NMRLGTRSSVNAD
-752 GIGAYKA
+752 GIGVYKA
-759 MPVRCLQG
+759 MPVRCLKG

-784 RIILTDVPATKLYL
+784 RIIIKTSGAASIYMGWDSVKYPC
-798 SWTGGSYATPESWP
+798 TGGWKKIYN
-812 KMYTC
+812 C
-817 GANAFYYDIPKGATS
+817 GEHNFYYDIPDDATRIVGDAGNS
-832 ITVNNGDETPAFSR
+832 GNNGYQFDITITPGT
-846 KDVSLPAF
+846 
-854 DPQNPITTL
+854 TTL
-863 SLP
+863 TYTVAP